1 MENYEFERG
10 ALMKRTFG
18 KILSF
23 ALVLAMVL
31 SMVPA
36 VLAASATDTSAYLA
50 PGSNETFTYSYTGT
64 TGSAPNMAELFWVSS
79 KEDVATVTNSKA
91 PNSSKETQTVT
102 AVSAGT
108 TTISV
113 WKNEADYKK
122 NGSNYYSGSALKTW
136 TVTVTEWKVTL
147 SFSGSSSGWYYGS
160 GSSSTT
166 TISAGEKKTLT
177 ATVTGPQGKVANA
190 KVKFEVASGNQTM
203 LHFDSLSSTGYSS
216 TKDVTVSS
224 GYSSTATSGTAAVD
238 VYGGS
243 KGGFVTIT
251 ATIVGVDTSKNTN
264 AKATIT
270 PRVIGPESWTV
281 SLPTAQQTMTIKKND
296 YSQKL
301 TPSVVTGNSSSTVSG
316 AKFVYKFLEKRSPAV
331 ADKSEYV
338 LSDSS
343 YYMQVYDGSITP
355 YRVTSGPVKV
365 RVYVEGYV
373 NNDDPDAYPYA
384 EASIMITDSTANGV
398 SIDYKNE
405 STKFK
410 MNNGTYVL
418 ACKDTNNGTDVVFTD
433 GTEIVTA
440 LTLKAT
446 VDSTNATADAKRVTW
461 TTNAP
466 EVARFG
472 VNNSYTGDEATLT
485 TTGAG
490 SVTVTAEVDGKKAT
504 MTFTVWLAREY
515 DKIVTK
521 PDIPTAIS
529 SREDAFNSFSQQLV
543 TVHLSRTDGTVSL
556 PMKNVQFMDSSTI
569 QLKGWIDGF
578 DTLNRVAYFPKTSGA
593 DVIESG
599 TATVSDIMIINQ
611 PQDATYKLN
620 ATVGTLSVT
629 ASITGTNKTLK
640 TFTWYDNN
648 NKAVKTESVY
658 STSGTAVATRTS
670 TLNLSDFITSAGSYG
685 FYCVISGGNT
695 GNNTSTST
703 INTRTAMITIGGDYN
718 VKITPSASSVK
729 PGDTVTLNAVPQQYN
744 PARKTYTDV
753 TGKTYTVSWTVTEGS
768 DVVTLNSRTGSSVT
782 LTAKSGGTATIT
794 AETTIDGNKYT
805 GTQKITVT
813 VPAAEDVRLT
823 LEEDATYV
831 MLDGGKL
838 SDAVKK
844 ATSTTPSTFSFTL
857 PTTGTIYSSSSLSSS
872 ISAGNKYSA
881 SDVSRM
887 AFKPSRSAGSYT
899 IDYAAYGTSGQIATG
914 KLVIMT
920 NAGTVAYHISANES
934 QTMQVSDFQ
943 SVYGSGLSSVKFG
956 TASDSRGAL
965 YKGSST
971 SSGKVGSESYY
982 VSTGTTLLKNVT
994 FIAGSSTAKYSVVI
1008 PFTAYGSNGEAN
1020 GNLVIYV
1027 NDTHSV
1033 YSTGATF
1040 KSMAIADELAPE
1052 SNASSAY
1059 ITITSVVGGK
1069 LYTQYSKIN
1078 SCTALAAKDLG
1089 STRFSFSGSNSI
1101 DNLYVL
1107 PLADS
1112 KTVEVNY
1119 TINGSDKGTLTF
1131 KVVQQTASSKFT
1143 DVSGSFKWAA
1153 NSVDF
1158 MSGNGLVN
1166 GISTKN
1172 PNVFGPGQNM
1182 TRAMLVT
1189 ILYRAAGEPSVAGI
1203 TNKFTDNK
1211 QNQYYYEPVLWA
1223 SSKGIVNGAT
1233 ATTFDPDGKITRE
1246 QIAAILYRYAGSPAA
1261 SSSALNGFADQSAVS
1276 SYAVTAM
1283 QWAVGNGII
1292 TGVSTN
1298 GRTTLSAKNNATR
1311 AQVSVMLHRF
1321 LTMEQ

>member
-1 MENYEFERG
+1 
-10 ALMKRTFG
+10 MKRTFG

-36 VLAASATDTSAYLA
+36 VLAAPKAGDAQYLA
-50 PGSNETFTYSYTGT
+50 LGETANLTCTG
-64 TGSAPNMAELFWVSS
+64 AEYWVSS
-79 KEDVATVTNSKA
+79 NPS
-91 PNSSKETQTVT
+91 
-102 AVSAGT
+102 AVSVTKTATGRATITALSTTSSGWGYGT
-108 TTISV
+108 ATISAYE
-113 WKNEADYKK
+113 KESDYTSTNYADRHD
-122 NGSNYYSGSALKTW
+122 ARMTW
-136 TVTVTEWKVTL
+136 SVTVSEWKVTL
-147 SFSGSSSGWYYGS
+147 SFSGSSSGWNYGY

-190 KVKFEVASGNQTM
+190 KVKFEVAASNKDM

-264 AKATIT
+264 ATTTIT

-281 SLPTAQQTMTIKKND
+281 SLPTAQQSMTIKRTD

-301 TPSVVTGNSSSTVSG
+301 TPSVVTGSGSAAVSG
-316 AKFVYKFLEKRSPAV
+316 AKFVYRFVNGDKLENTSK
-331 ADKSEYV
+331 
-338 LSDSS
+338 
-343 YYMQVYDGSITP
+343 YMQVYTDGSITP
-355 YRVTSGPVKV
+355 YQVTEGPVRV
-365 RVYVEGYV
+365 RAYVEGYV
-373 NNDDPDAYPYA
+373 DNNNPGAYPYA
-384 EASIMITDSTANGV
+384 EASIMITDSTANGL
-398 SIDYKNE
+398 SIDYEQEN
-405 STKFK
+405 TKFK

-418 ACKDTNNGTDVVFTD
+418 AYKDTNNGYDVDFTD
-433 GTEIVTA
+433 GTSIVTKFS
-440 LTLKAT
+440 LKAT
-446 VDSTNATADAKRVTW
+446 VDSTNAAADAKRVTW
-461 TTNAP
+461 TTNDP
-466 EVARFG
+466 SVARFG
-472 VNNSYTGDEATLT
+472 TNNSYTGDVATLT

-504 MTFTVWLAREY
+504 MTFTVWQAREY
-515 DKIVTK
+515 DQIVTK

-529 SREDAFNSFSQQLV
+529 NREDAFNAFSQQYV

-556 PMKNVQFMDSSTI
+556 PMKDVQFVNSSTI
-569 QLKGWIDGF
+569 QLKGTIDGF
-578 DTLNRVAYFPKTSGA
+578 DTLNRIAYFPKSGVS

-599 TATVSDIMIINQ
+599 KATLSDIMIINQ

-629 ASITGTNKTLK
+629 ASTQSNKKLTS
-640 TFTWYDNN
+640 FTWYDNN
-648 NKAVKTESVY
+648 DKAVKAETVSNKV
-658 STSGTAVATRTS
+658 THTS
-670 TLNLSDFITSAGSYG
+670 TLNLSDFVTSAGTYG
-685 FYCVISGGNT
+685 FYCVINGSGN
-695 GNNTSTST
+695 ST
-703 INTRTAMITIGGDYN
+703 IKTRTAIITIGGDYN

-813 VPAAEDVRLT
+813 VPTAEDVQLM
-823 LEEDATYV
+823 LEEDASYV

-1027 NDTHSV
+1027 NDTHPV

-1158 MSGNGLVN
+1158 MYGNGLVN

>member
-1 MENYEFERG
+1 
-10 ALMKRTFG
+10 MKRTFG

-36 VLAASATDTSAYLA
+36 VLAAPKAGDAQYLA
-50 PGSNETFTYSYTGT
+50 LGDTANLECSGATY
-64 TGSAPNMAELFWVSS
+64 WVSS
-79 KEDVATVTNSKA
+79 NASAVSVAANTKNKSKATITALATTSSGWGYGTVTISA
-91 PNSSKETQTVT
+91 YEKEKDYTST
-102 AVSAGT
+102 
-108 TTISV
+108 
-113 WKNEADYKK
+113 NYADKHD
-122 NGSNYYSGSALKTW
+122 ALMTW
-136 TVTVTEWKVTL
+136 SVTVSEWKVTL
-147 SFSGSSSGWYYGS
+147 SFSGSNSYYGS
-160 GSSSTT
+160 TSTD
-166 TISAGEKKTLT
+166 IPAGQYKTLT
-177 ATVTGPQGKVANA
+177 ATVTGPQGKVKDAQ
-190 KVKFEVASGNQTM
+190 VKFSVAAADKDM
-203 LHFDSLSSTGYSS
+203 IHFDDLSSANTDIV
-216 TKDVTVSS
+216 KDVTVSGS
-224 GYSSTATSGTAAVD
+224 NSSTATSGTTSVKLYGGNKGGYVTVTAKIIYNDAAVNAEN
-238 VYGGS
+238 
-243 KGGFVTIT
+243 KNAT
-251 ATIVGVDTSKNTN
+251 ATVRPYV
-264 AKATIT
+264 
-270 PRVIGPESWTV
+270 VGPEGWTV
-281 SLPTAQQTMTIKKND
+281 SLPDSQLAVTLKKGRNTNV
-296 YSQKL
+296 L
-301 TPSVVTGNSSSTVSG
+301 TPTLKTSSNSSAVSG
-316 AKFVYKFLEKRSPAV
+316 TEFVYKFANNADASKMQIEAV
-331 ADKSEYV
+331 TYNNAASAN
-338 LSDSS
+338 
-343 YYMQVYDGSITP
+343 ITA
-355 YRVTSGPVKV
+355 YSTCANVKV
-365 RVYVEGYV
+365 LVYVKGYETA
-373 NNDDPDAYPYA
+373 DSPHA
-384 EASIMITDSTANGV
+384 ETMITVTDSTITSLQIG
-398 SIDYKNE
+398 YKN
-405 STKFK
+405 STTANKIAD
-410 MNNGTYVL
+410 GSYVL
-418 ACKDTNNGTDVVFTD
+418 GYKDSTDKD
-433 GTEIVTA
+433 GVNLSDGRRIVTSPVLA
-440 LTLKAT
+440 AT
-446 VDSTNATADAKRVTW
+446 VTSSKSGNEADDAKRVVW
-461 TTNAP
+461 T
-466 EVARFG
+466 
-472 VNNSYTGDEATLT
+472 VNNPSVATFADGSTETTASEVTLKTMGAGTVKITAKGDDKTAEMTLT
-485 TTGAG
+485 
-490 SVTVTAEVDGKKAT
+490 
-504 MTFTVWLAREY
+504 VWQAREY
-515 DKIVTK
+515 DNILTK
-521 PDIPTAIS
+521 PDIPSAVSDAKQAITKFCEQYAS
-529 SREDAFNSFSQQLV
+529 VEL
-543 TVHLSRTDGTVSL
+543 
-556 PMKNVQFMDSSTI
+556 KNVYNGRASLKIQESTVQFESNTSTAI
-569 QLKGWIDGF
+569 QLKGTLDAF
-578 DTLNRVAYFPKTSGA
+578 DTINKIAYFPATKGG
-593 DVIESG
+593 DVITSS
-599 TATVSDIMIINQ
+599 TASVSSIMLIEE

-620 ATVGTLSVT
+620 AAVGTLTVK
-629 ASITGTNKTLK
+629 ASIIGADKMLK

-648 NKAVKTESVY
+648 NKVVDTLTVNNDPNKKTTV
-658 STSGTAVATRTS
+658 TS
-670 TLNLSDFITSAGSYG
+670 TLNLADFVTSAGTYG
-685 FYCVISGGNT
+685 FKCVVTGGT
-695 GNNTSTST
+695 DRVTET
-703 INTRTAMITIGGDYN
+703 IETRTAIITIGGDYN

-823 LEEDATYV
+823 LEEDASYV

-943 SVYGSGLSSVKFG
+943 SVYGSGLSYVRFG

-1033 YSTGATF
+1033 TSTGATF

-1078 SCTALAAKDLG
+1078 SCTALAAKDFG

-1158 MSGNGLVN
+1158 MYNNGLVN

-1189 ILYRAAGEPSVAGI
+1189 ILYRAEGEPSVAGI

>member
-1 MENYEFERG
+1 
-10 ALMKRTFG
+10 MKRTFG

-36 VLAASATDTSAYLA
+36 VLAATTTGNPQYLA
-50 PGSNETFTYSYTGT
+50 LGDT
-64 TGSAPNMAELFWVSS
+64 AELTCAGAKYWVSS
-79 KEDVATVTNSKA
+79 NPD
-91 PNSSKETQTVT
+91 
-102 AVSAGT
+102 AVSVAMTKTGKATITALATTSSGWGYGT
-108 TTISV
+108 ATISAYEKESDYTSTNYAD
-113 WKNEADYKK
+113 KND
-122 NGSNYYSGSALKTW
+122 ALMTW
-136 TVTVTEWKVTL
+136 RVTVSEWKVTL
-147 SFSGSSSGWYYGS
+147 SFSGSSSGWNYGY

-190 KVKFEVASGNQTM
+190 KVKFEVAASNKDM

-264 AKATIT
+264 ATTTIT

-281 SLPTAQQTMTIKKND
+281 SLPTAQQTMTIKKTD

-301 TPSVVTGNSSSTVSG
+301 TPSVVTGSSSSTVSG
-316 AKFVYKFLEKRSPAV
+316 AKFVYKFLEKKDSAV
-331 ADKSEYV
+331 PGKSEYV

-343 YYMQVYDGSITP
+343 NYMQVYTDGSITP

-398 SIDYKNE
+398 SIDYKTE
-405 STKFK
+405 DTKFK

-418 ACKDTNNGTDVVFTD
+418 AYKDTNNNEGYAFNDADHTR
-433 GTEIVTA
+433 IVTA
-440 LTLKAT
+440 LELKAT
-446 VDSTNATADAKRVTW
+446 VNSTNAAADAKRVTW

-472 VNNSYTGDEATLT
+472 TNNSYTGDEATLT

-504 MTFTVWLAREY
+504 MNFVVWQAREY
-515 DKIVTK
+515 DQIVTK

-529 SREDAFNSFSQQLV
+529 SREDAFNAFSEQYV
-543 TVHLSRTDGTVSL
+543 TVHLSRTDGSVSL
-556 PMKNVQFMDSSTI
+556 PMKDVQFVNSSTI
-569 QLKGWIDGF
+569 QLKGLINGF
-578 DTLNRVAYFPKTSGA
+578 DKLNRIAYFPKS
-593 DVIESG
+593 
-599 TATVSDIMIINQ
+599 TVSDVITSREAKLSNIMIINQ

-629 ASITGTNKTLK
+629 ASIQNNKKLTS
-640 TFTWYDNN
+640 FTWYDNN
-648 NKAVKTESVY
+648 DKAVKTETVSDKV
-658 STSGTAVATRTS
+658 THTS
-670 TLNLSDFITSAGSYG
+670 TLNLSDFVTSAGTYG
-685 FYCVISGGNT
+685 FYCVINGSD
-695 GNNTSTST
+695 SST
-703 INTRTAMITIGGDYN
+703 IKTRTAIITIGGDYN

-813 VPAAEDVRLT
+813 VPTAEDVRLM

-943 SVYGSGLSSVKFG
+943 SVYGSGLSYVRFG

-1059 ITITSVVGGK
+1059 ITITRVVGGK

-1131 KVVQQTASSKFT
+1131 KVVQQTASSRFT

-1203 TNKFTDNK
+1203 TNKFTDNR

-1261 SSSALNGFADQSAVS
+1261 SSSALNGFADRSAVS

>member
-1 MENYEFERG
+1 
-10 ALMKRTFG
+10 MKRTFG

-36 VLAASATDTSAYLA
+36 VLAAPATTTGNPQYLA
-50 PGSNETFTYSYTGT
+50 LGDT
-64 TGSAPNMAELFWVSS
+64 AELTCAGAKYWVSS
-79 KEDVATVTNSKA
+79 NPD
-91 PNSSKETQTVT
+91 
-102 AVSAGT
+102 AVSVAMTKTGKATITALAT
-108 TTISV
+108 TSSGWGYSTATISAYE
-113 WKNEADYKK
+113 KESDYTSTNYADRHD
-122 NGSNYYSGSALKTW
+122 ARMTW
-136 TVTVTEWKVTL
+136 SVTVSEWKVTL
-147 SFSGSSSGWYYGS
+147 SFSGSSSGWNYGY

-190 KVKFEVASGNQTM
+190 KVKFEVAASNKDM
-203 LHFDSLSSTGYSS
+203 IHFDSLSSTGYSS

-264 AKATIT
+264 ATTTIT

-281 SLPTAQQTMTIKKND
+281 SLPTAQQSMTIKRTD

-301 TPSVVTGNSSSTVSG
+301 TPSVVTGSGSAAVSG
-316 AKFVYKFLEKRSPAV
+316 AKFVYRFVNGDKLENTSK
-331 ADKSEYV
+331 
-338 LSDSS
+338 
-343 YYMQVYDGSITP
+343 YMQVYTDGSITP
-355 YRVTSGPVKV
+355 YQVTEGPVRV
-365 RVYVEGYV
+365 RAYVEGYV
-373 NNDDPDAYPYA
+373 DNNNPGAYPYA
-384 EASIMITDSTANGV
+384 EASIMITDSTANGL
-398 SIDYKNE
+398 SIDYEQEN
-405 STKFK
+405 TKFK

-418 ACKDTNNGTDVVFTD
+418 AYKDTNNGYDVDFTD
-433 GTEIVTA
+433 GTSIVTKFS
-440 LTLKAT
+440 LKAT
-446 VDSTNATADAKRVTW
+446 VDSTNAAADAKRVTW
-461 TTNAP
+461 TTNDP
-466 EVARFG
+466 SVARFG
-472 VNNSYTGDEATLT
+472 TNNSYTGDVATLT

-504 MTFTVWLAREY
+504 MTFTVWQAREY
-515 DKIVTK
+515 DQIVTK

-529 SREDAFNSFSQQLV
+529 NREDAFNAFSQQYV

-556 PMKNVQFMDSSTI
+556 PMKDVQFVNSSTI
-569 QLKGWIDGF
+569 QLKGTIDGF
-578 DTLNRVAYFPKTSGA
+578 DTLNRIAYFPKSGVS

-599 TATVSDIMIINQ
+599 KATLSDIMIINQ

-629 ASITGTNKTLK
+629 ASTQSNKKLTS
-640 TFTWYDNN
+640 FTWYDNN
-648 NKAVKTESVY
+648 DKAVKAETVSNKV
-658 STSGTAVATRTS
+658 THTS
-670 TLNLSDFITSAGSYG
+670 TLNLSDFVTSAGTYG
-685 FYCVISGGNT
+685 FYCVINGSGN
-695 GNNTSTST
+695 ST
-703 INTRTAMITIGGDYN
+703 IKTRTAIITIGGDYN

-813 VPAAEDVRLT
+813 VPAAEDVRLM
-823 LEEDATYV
+823 LEEDASYV

-943 SVYGSGLSSVKFG
+943 SVYGSGLSYVRFG

-1158 MSGNGLVN
+1158 MYGNGLVN

-1321 LTMEQ
+1321 LTMER

>member
-36 VLAASATDTSAYLA
+36 VLAAPAVGGALYLA
-50 PGSNETFTYSYTGT
+50 PGETKPLECKDVGGKTATYWRSSNDNAVRVAGGSDGTATITAVASSSSYYGYSATI
-64 TGSAPNMAELFWVSS
+64 SAYENASNVNSS
-79 KEDVATVTNSKA
+79 SYKEALMTWEVTVTN
-91 PNSSKETQTVT
+91 
-102 AVSAGT
+102 
-108 TTISV
+108 
-113 WKNEADYKK
+113 
-122 NGSNYYSGSALKTW
+122 W
-136 TVTVTEWKVTL
+136 TLTL
-147 SFSGSSSGWYYGS
+147 
-160 GSSSTT
+160 STT
-166 TISAGEKKTLT
+166 T
-177 ATVTGPQGKVANA
+177 
-190 KVKFEVASGNQTM
+190 SGSY
-203 LHFDSLSSTGYSS
+203 DYGYGSSTS
-216 TKDVTVSS
+216 
-224 GYSSTATSGTAAVD
+224 AALE
-238 VYGGS
+238 
-243 KGGFVTIT
+243 
-251 ATIVGVDTSKNTN
+251 
-264 AKATIT
+264 
-270 PRVIGPESWTV
+270 P
-281 SLPTAQQTMTIKKND
+281 
-296 YSQKL
+296 
-301 TPSVVTGNSSSTVSG
+301 G
-316 AKFVYKFLEKRSPAV
+316 AS
-331 ADKSEYV
+331 
-338 LSDSS
+338 
-343 YYMQVYDGSITP
+343 
-355 YRVTSGPVKV
+355 
-365 RVYVEGYV
+365 
-373 NNDDPDAYPYA
+373 
-384 EASIMITDSTANGV
+384 
-398 SIDYKNE
+398 
-405 STKFK
+405 
-410 MNNGTYVL
+410 
-418 ACKDTNNGTDVVFTD
+418 
-433 GTEIVTA
+433 

-446 VDSTNATADAKRVTW
+446 VTGPKGRADDVIVGFASQYKSIATVGGAE
-461 TTNAP
+461 TTI
-466 EVARFG
+466 G
-472 VNNSYTGDEATLT
+472 SYYVNNSGNGESTVSVAAAGGNGPSVITAYLLKKTPNHSGNENANFTVEGAASQKTYYDYVTDASGNPITKTFTVTVGGQAGYDLTLPDAQQNMTIVYNATPTKLTPALKRYGQSVSNKTFVYTSSDTATLIVGSDGTLYPQSRTGTATVTVTVKGMTNTLSVTSNVTIVPTKASGLTIDVANAT
-485 TTGAG
+485 TKRELDKGNLFFGVMDTTKDENNKAITVPPEMLTSIQLTATVDSDNASDANRVQWSIPTASKGYISFSGNKTTATGA
-490 SVTVTAEVDGKKAT
+490 SVTVNMLKAGEKITVNASIDGSKEASYTFDIWQGVGYENAKAPAIAGPISSIIDTIKNLKERDIEVTLSQSKNTMYLPVKDVTPKASGSGYQFEIEVDGKYASDK
-504 MTFTVWLAREY
+504 TFY
-515 DKIVTK
+515 YPINGNPKVTTT
-521 PDIPTAIS
+521 PAVSISAITIEDQPES
-529 SREDAFNSFSQQLV
+529 SV
-543 TVHLSRTDGTVSL
+543 
-556 PMKNVQFMDSSTI
+556 
-569 QLKGWIDGF
+569 
-578 DTLNRVAYFPKTSGA
+578 
-593 DVIESG
+593 
-599 TATVSDIMIINQ
+599 
-611 PQDATYKLN
+611 TYKLDGTSVKL
-620 ATVGTLSVT
+620 TVSAYTSDT
-629 ASITGTNKTLK
+629 TNLLK
-640 TFTWYDNN
+640 QFIWYDGQGR
-648 NKAVKTESVY
+648 AVKNESLIQSEKDKGKSYGISTLDLSEVITAPGSY
-658 STSGTAVATRTS
+658 SFYCKVIAKNDAYVISNISSVSVGGEYYVQINLNNSGT
-670 TLNLSDFITSAGSYG
+670 I
-685 FYCVISGGNT
+685 
-695 GNNTSTST
+695 
-703 INTRTAMITIGGDYN
+703 
-718 VKITPSASSVK
+718 K
-729 PGDTVTLNAVPQQYN
+729 PGDVVTATATPQQYN
-744 PARKTYTDV
+744 PLTKKYVAV
-753 TGKTYTVSWTVTEGS
+753 TGKNPTISWSSSDTAIAKVDATGTSVKVTA
-768 DVVTLNSRTGSSVT
+768 V
-782 LTAKSGGTATIT
+782 SGGTAKLT
-794 AETTIDGNKYT
+794 AKTTIDGKDYT
-805 GTQKITVT
+805 GTKDITVT

-1158 MSGNGLVN
+1158 MYGNGLVN

>member
-1 MENYEFERG
+1 
-10 ALMKRTFG
+10 MKRTFG

-36 VLAASATDTSAYLA
+36 VLAAPATTTGNPQYLA
-50 PGSNETFTYSYTGT
+50 LGDT
-64 TGSAPNMAELFWVSS
+64 AELTCAGAKYWVSS
-79 KEDVATVTNSKA
+79 NPD
-91 PNSSKETQTVT
+91 
-102 AVSAGT
+102 AVSVAMTKNGEATITALATTSSGWGYGT
-108 TTISV
+108 ATISAYE
-113 WKNEADYKK
+113 KESDYTSTNYADRHD
-122 NGSNYYSGSALKTW
+122 ARMTW
-136 TVTVTEWKVTL
+136 SVTVSEWKVTL
-147 SFSGSSSGWYYGS
+147 SLSGSNSYYGS
-160 GSSSTT
+160 TSTD
-166 TISAGEKKTLT
+166 IPAGQYKTLT
-177 ATVTGPQGKVANA
+177 ATVTGPQGKVKDAQ
-190 KVKFEVASGNQTM
+190 VKFSVAAADTDM
-203 LHFDSLSSTGYSS
+203 IHFDELSRTGADIV
-216 TKDVTVSS
+216 KDVTVSGS
-224 GYSSTATSGTAAVD
+224 NSSTATSGTTSVKLYGGNKGGYVTVTAKIIYNNAAVNE
-238 VYGGS
+238 
-243 KGGFVTIT
+243 KNENAT
-251 ATIVGVDTSKNTN
+251 ATVRPYV
-264 AKATIT
+264 
-270 PRVIGPESWTV
+270 VGPEGWTV
-281 SLPTAQQTMTIKKND
+281 SLPDSQLAVTLKKGRNTNV
-296 YSQKL
+296 L
-301 TPSVVTGNSSSTVSG
+301 TPTLKTSSNSSAVSG
-316 AKFVYKFLEKRSPAV
+316 TEFVYKFANS
-331 ADKSEYV
+331 ADASK
-338 LSDSS
+338 
-343 YYMQVYDGSITP
+343 MQIEAATYNNAASANITA
-355 YRVTSGPVKV
+355 YSTCANVKV
-365 RVYVEGYV
+365 LVYVKGYETA
-373 NNDDPDAYPYA
+373 DSPHA
-384 EASIMITDSTANGV
+384 ETMITVTDSTISSLQIG
-398 SIDYKNE
+398 YKN
-405 STKFK
+405 STTANKIAD
-410 MNNGTYVL
+410 GSYVL
-418 ACKDTNNGTDVVFTD
+418 GYKDSTDKTGVDLSD
-433 GTEIVTA
+433 GRRIVTSPVLA
-440 LTLKAT
+440 ATVTSSKSGNEAVDAARVVWTINNPSVATFADGSTETTASEVTLK
-446 VDSTNATADAKRVTW
+446 
-461 TTNAP
+461 
-466 EVARFG
+466 
-472 VNNSYTGDEATLT
+472 

-490 SVTVTAEVDGKKAT
+490 TVKITAKGDDKTAE
-504 MTFTVWLAREY
+504 MTLTVWQAREY
-515 DKIVTK
+515 DNILTK
-521 PDIPTAIS
+521 PDIPSAVSDAKQAITKFCEQYAS
-529 SREDAFNSFSQQLV
+529 VKL
-543 TVHLSRTDGTVSL
+543 
-556 PMKNVQFMDSSTI
+556 KNVYNGRASLKIQESTVQFVSNTSSAI
-569 QLKGWIDGF
+569 QLKGTLDAF
-578 DTLNRVAYFPKTSGA
+578 DTINKIAYFPATSRG
-593 DVIESG
+593 DVITSS
-599 TATVSDIMIINQ
+599 TASVSSIMLIEE

-620 ATVGTLSVT
+620 AAVGTLTVK
-629 ASITGTNKTLK
+629 ASIIGTGKTLK

-648 NKAVKTESVY
+648 NKVVDTQTVTNSA
-658 STSGTAVATRTS
+658 STYTS
-670 TLNLSDFITSAGSYG
+670 TLNLADFVTSAGTYG
-685 FYCVISGGNT
+685 FKCVVTGGTNS
-695 GNNTSTST
+695 STTDT
-703 INTRTAMITIGGDYN
+703 IETRTAIITIGGDYN

-729 PGDTVTLNAVPQQYN
+729 PGNTVTLNAVPQQYN

-813 VPAAEDVRLT
+813 VPAAEDVRLM

-1027 NDTHSV
+1027 NDTHPV

-1158 MSGNGLVN
+1158 MYGNGLVN

>member
-1 MENYEFERG
+1 
-10 ALMKRTFG
+10 MKRTFG

-23 ALVLAMVL
+23 ALVLAMLL

-36 VLAASATDTSAYLA
+36 VLAATTTGNPQYLA
-50 PGSNETFTYSYTGT
+50 LGDT
-64 TGSAPNMAELFWVSS
+64 AELTCTGAKYWVSS
-79 KEDVATVTNSKA
+79 NPS
-91 PNSSKETQTVT
+91 
-102 AVSAGT
+102 AVSVTKTATGRATITALSTTSSGWGYGT
-108 TTISV
+108 ATISAYE
-113 WKNEADYKK
+113 KKIDDTSTNYADRRD
-122 NGSNYYSGSALKTW
+122 ALMTW
-136 TVTVTEWKVTL
+136 SVTVSEWKVTL
-147 SFSGSSSGWYYGS
+147 SFSGSSSGWNYGY

-190 KVKFEVASGNQTM
+190 KVKFEVAASNKDM

-264 AKATIT
+264 ATTTIT

-281 SLPTAQQTMTIKKND
+281 SLPTAQQSMTIKRTD

-301 TPSVVTGNSSSTVSG
+301 TPSVVTGSGSSAVSG
-316 AKFVYKFLEKRSPAV
+316 AKFVYRFV
-331 ADKSEYV
+331 KSENE
-338 LSDSS
+338 LENTSK
-343 YYMQVYDGSITP
+343 YMQVYTDGSITP
-355 YRVTSGPVKV
+355 YQVTTEGPVRV
-365 RVYVEGYV
+365 RAYVEGYV
-373 NNDDPDAYPYA
+373 DNNNPEAYPYA
-384 EASIMITDSTANGV
+384 EAAIMITDSTANGV
-398 SIDYKNE
+398 SIDYKTE
-405 STKFK
+405 ETKFK

-418 ACKDTNNGTDVVFTD
+418 AYKDTNNNEGYAFNDADQTR
-433 GTEIVTA
+433 IVTA
-440 LTLKAT
+440 LELKAT
-446 VDSTNATADAKRVTW
+446 VDSTSAAADAKRVTW
-461 TTNAP
+461 TTNDP
-466 EVARFG
+466 SVARFG
-472 VNNSYTGDEATLT
+472 TNNSYTGDEAILT

-504 MTFTVWLAREY
+504 MNFVVWQAREY
-515 DKIVTK
+515 DEIVTK

-529 SREDAFNSFSQQLV
+529 SREDAFNAFSEQYV

-556 PMKNVQFMDSSTI
+556 PMKDVQFVDSSKI
-569 QLKGWIDGF
+569 QLKGWINGF
-578 DTLNRVAYFPKTSGA
+578 DKLNRIAYFPKSGVS
-593 DVIESG
+593 DVITSREAKLSN
-599 TATVSDIMIINQ
+599 IMIINQ

-629 ASITGTNKTLK
+629 ASIQNNKKLTS
-640 TFTWYDNN
+640 FTWYDNN
-648 NKAVKTESVY
+648 DKAVKTETVSDKV
-658 STSGTAVATRTS
+658 THTS
-670 TLNLSDFITSAGSYG
+670 TLNLSDFVTSAGTYG
-685 FYCVISGGNT
+685 FYCVINGSD
-695 GNNTSTST
+695 SST
-703 INTRTAMITIGGDYN
+703 IKTRTAIITIGGDYN

-753 TGKTYTVSWTVTEGS
+753 TGKTYTVSWTVTEGG
-768 DVVTLNSRTGSSVT
+768 DVVALNSRTGSSVT
-782 LTAKSGGTATIT
+782 LIAKSGGTATIT

-813 VPAAEDVRLT
+813 VPAAQDVQLM

-838 SDAVKK
+838 SDAVRK

-943 SVYGSGLSSVKFG
+943 SVYGSGLSYVRFG

-994 FIAGSSTAKYSVVI
+994 FVAGSSTAKYSVVI

-1059 ITITSVVGGK
+1059 ITITRVVGGK

-1158 MSGNGLVN
+1158 MYGNGLVN

>member
-1 MENYEFERG
+1 
-10 ALMKRTFG
+10 MKRTFG

-31 SMVPA
+31 SMVPT
-36 VLAASATDTSAYLA
+36 VLAATTTGNPQYLA
-50 PGSNETFTYSYTGT
+50 LGDT
-64 TGSAPNMAELFWVSS
+64 AELTCAGAKYWVSS
-79 KEDVATVTNSKA
+79 NPS
-91 PNSSKETQTVT
+91 
-102 AVSAGT
+102 AVSVKAESKNK
-108 TTISV
+108 TTITALATTSSG
-113 WKNEADYKK
+113 WGYSTATISAYGKKIDDTSTNYADRRD
-122 NGSNYYSGSALKTW
+122 ALMTW
-136 TVTVTEWKVTL
+136 SVTVSEWKVTL
-147 SFSGSSSGWYYGS
+147 SFSGSSSGWNYGY

-190 KVKFEVASGNQTM
+190 KVKFEVAASNKDM

-264 AKATIT
+264 ATTTIT

-281 SLPTAQQTMTIKKND
+281 SLPTAQQTMTIKRTD

-301 TPSVVTGNSSSTVSG
+301 TPSVVTGSGSSAVSG
-316 AKFVYKFLEKRSPAV
+316 AKFVYRFV
-331 ADKSEYV
+331 KSENE
-338 LSDSS
+338 LENTSK
-343 YYMQVYDGSITP
+343 YMQVYTDGSITP
-355 YRVTSGPVKV
+355 YQVTTEGPVRV

-384 EASIMITDSTANGV
+384 EASIMITDSTANGL
-398 SIDYKNE
+398 SIDYEQEN
-405 STKFK
+405 TKFK

-418 ACKDTNNGTDVVFTD
+418 AYKDTNNGYDVDFTD
-433 GTEIVTA
+433 GTSIVTKFR
-440 LTLKAT
+440 LKAT
-446 VDSTNATADAKRVTW
+446 VDSTNAAADAKRVTW
-461 TTNAP
+461 TTNDP
-466 EVARFG
+466 RVARFG
-472 VNNSYTGDEATLT
+472 TNNSYTGDVATLT

-504 MTFTVWLAREY
+504 MNFVVWQAREY

-529 SREDAFNSFSQQLV
+529 NREDAFNAFSQQYV

-556 PMKNVQFMDSSTI
+556 PMKDVQFVNSSTI
-569 QLKGWIDGF
+569 QLKGTIDGF
-578 DTLNRVAYFPKTSGA
+578 DTLNRIAYFPKSGVS
-593 DVIESG
+593 DVIQSG
-599 TATVSDIMIINQ
+599 KAELSDIMIINQ

-629 ASITGTNKTLK
+629 ASTQSNKKLTS
-640 TFTWYDNN
+640 FTWYDNN
-648 NKAVKTESVY
+648 DKAVKAETVSNKV
-658 STSGTAVATRTS
+658 THTS
-670 TLNLSDFITSAGSYG
+670 TLNLSDFVTSAGTYG
-685 FYCVISGGNT
+685 FYCVINGSGN
-695 GNNTSTST
+695 ST
-703 INTRTAMITIGGDYN
+703 IKTRTAIITIGGDYN

-753 TGKTYTVSWTVTEGS
+753 TGKTYTVSWTVTEGG
-768 DVVTLNSRTGSSVT
+768 DVVALNSRTGSSVT

-813 VPAAEDVRLT
+813 VPAAEDVRLM

-943 SVYGSGLSSVKFG
+943 SVYGSGLSYVRFG

-1059 ITITSVVGGK
+1059 ITITRVTGGK

-1158 MSGNGLVN
+1158 MYGNGLVN

-1261 SSSALNGFADQSAVS
+1261 SSSALNGFTDQSAVS

>member
-1 MENYEFERG
+1 
-10 ALMKRTFG
+10 MKRTFG

-36 VLAASATDTSAYLA
+36 VLAAPKVGDAQYLALGETANLTCTGAKFWISSNPSAVSVTKTATGRATITALSTTSSGWGYGTATISAYEKE
-50 PGSNETFTYSYTGT
+50 SDYT
-64 TGSAPNMAELFWVSS
+64 S
-79 KEDVATVTNSKA
+79 TNY
-91 PNSSKETQTVT
+91 
-102 AVSAGT
+102 
-108 TTISV
+108 
-113 WKNEADYKK
+113 ADKHD
-122 NGSNYYSGSALKTW
+122 ALMTW
-136 TVTVTEWKVTL
+136 SVTVSEWKVTL
-147 SFSGSSSGWYYGS
+147 SFSGSSSGWNYGY

-190 KVKFEVASGNQTM
+190 KVKFEVAASNKDM

-264 AKATIT
+264 ATTTIT

-281 SLPTAQQTMTIKKND
+281 SLPTAQQSMTIKRTD

-301 TPSVVTGNSSSTVSG
+301 TPSVVTGSSSSAVSG
-316 AKFVYKFLEKRSPAV
+316 AKFVYRFVKSDGKLENTSV
-331 ADKSEYV
+331 
-338 LSDSS
+338 
-343 YYMQVYDGSITP
+343 YMQVYTDGSITP
-355 YRVTSGPVKV
+355 YQVTTEGPVRV
-365 RVYVEGYV
+365 RAYVEGYV
-373 NNDDPDAYPYA
+373 DNNNPEAYPYA
-384 EASIMITDSTANGV
+384 EAAIMITDSTANGL
-398 SIDYKNE
+398 SIDYEQEN
-405 STKFK
+405 TKFK

-418 ACKDTNNGTDVVFTD
+418 AYKDTNNGYDVDFTD
-433 GTEIVTA
+433 GTSIVTKFS
-440 LTLKAT
+440 LKAT
-446 VDSTNATADAKRVTW
+446 VDSTNAAADAKRVTW
-461 TTNAP
+461 TTNDP
-466 EVARFG
+466 SVARFG
-472 VNNSYTGDEATLT
+472 TNNSYTGDVATLT

-504 MTFTVWLAREY
+504 MTFYVWLAREY

-556 PMKNVQFMDSSTI
+556 PMKNVQFMDSSTL

-813 VPAAEDVRLT
+813 VPAAEDVRLM
-823 LEEDATYV
+823 LEEDASYV

-838 SDAVKK
+838 SDAVRK

-943 SVYGSGLSSVKFG
+943 SVYGSGLSYVRFG

-1040 KSMAIADELAPE
+1040 KSMAIANELAPE
-1052 SNASSAY
+1052 SGASSAY
-1059 ITITSVVGGK
+1059 ITITRVTGGK

-1158 MSGNGLVN
+1158 MYGNGLVN

>member
-1 MENYEFERG
+1 
-10 ALMKRTFG
+10 MKRTFG

-23 ALVLAMVL
+23 ALVLAMLL

-64 TGSAPNMAELFWVSS
+64 AGSEPNMAELFWVSS
-79 KEDVATVTNSKA
+79 RTDVATVTNNA
-91 PNSSKETQTVT
+91 ATNSSKETQTVK
-102 AVSAGT
+102 AVAAGS

-122 NGSNYYSGSALKTW
+122 NGSNYYSSSALKTW
-136 TVTVTEWKVTL
+136 TVTVTEWTVKL
-147 SFSGSSSGWYYGS
+147 SFSGSSSGWNYGY

-190 KVKFEVASGNQTM
+190 QVEFKIASSEM
-203 LHFDSLSSTGYSS
+203 LHFDSLSSTSTSS
-216 TKDVTVSS
+216 TKPVTVSS
-224 GYSSTATSGTAAVD
+224 GYGYSSTATSGTAAVD

-251 ATIVGVDTSKNTN
+251 ATIKNVDTSKNTN
-264 AKATIT
+264 ATTTIT

-281 SLPTAQQTMTIKKND
+281 SLPTAQQTMTIKRTD

-301 TPSVVTGNSSSTVSG
+301 TPSVVTGSSSSAVSG
-316 AKFVYKFLEKRSPAV
+316 AKFVYRFVKSDGKLENT
-331 ADKSEYV
+331 SE
-338 LSDSS
+338 
-343 YYMQVYDGSITP
+343 YMQVYTDGSITP
-355 YRVTSGPVKV
+355 YKVTSGPVKV
-365 RVYVEGYV
+365 RAYVEGYV
-373 NNDDPDAYPYA
+373 DNDKPDAYPYA
-384 EASIMITDSTANGV
+384 EASIMITDSTANGL
-398 SIDYKNE
+398 SIDYEQEN
-405 STKFK
+405 TKFK

-418 ACKDTNNGTDVVFTD
+418 AYKDTNNGKDVDFKD
-433 GTEIVTA
+433 GTSIVTKFN
-440 LTLKAT
+440 LKAT
-446 VDSTNATADAKRVTW
+446 VDSTNAAADAKRVTW
-461 TTNAP
+461 TTNDP
-466 EVARFG
+466 SVARFG
-472 VNNSYTGDEATLT
+472 TNNSYTGDVATLT

-504 MTFTVWLAREY
+504 MNFVVWQAREY

-521 PDIPTAIS
+521 PDIPTSIS
-529 SREDAFNSFSQQLV
+529 SREDAFNAFSQQYV

-556 PMKNVQFMDSSTI
+556 PMKDVQFVDSSKI

-578 DTLNRVAYFPKTSGA
+578 DTFNRIAYFPNPDAKADNKTDSL
-593 DVIESG
+593 DVITSDN
-599 TATVSDIMIINQ
+599 TATLSDIIILNQ

-620 ATVGTLSVT
+620 ATVGTLSVQ
-629 ASITGTNKTLK
+629 ASTRNSKTLS

-648 NKAVKTESVY
+648 DKAIKTESI
-658 STSGTAVATRTS
+658 TGTKYTHTS
-670 TLNLSDFITSAGSYG
+670 TLNLSDFVTSAGTYG
-685 FYCVISGGNT
+685 FYCVIKANDGS
-695 GNNTSTST
+695 SVK
-703 INTRTAMITIGGDYN
+703 TRTAIITIGGDYN

-1033 YSTGATF
+1033 SSTGATF

-1158 MSGNGLVN
+1158 MYGNGLVN

>member
-1 MENYEFERG
+1 
-10 ALMKRTFG
+10 MKRTFG

-36 VLAASATDTSAYLA
+36 VLAAPATTTGNPQYLA
-50 PGSNETFTYSYTGT
+50 LGDT
-64 TGSAPNMAELFWVSS
+64 AELTCAGAKYWVSS
-79 KEDVATVTNSKA
+79 NPD
-91 PNSSKETQTVT
+91 
-102 AVSAGT
+102 AVSVAMTKTGKATITALATTSSGWGYGT
-108 TTISV
+108 ATISAYE
-113 WKNEADYKK
+113 KESDYTSTNYADIHD
-122 NGSNYYSGSALKTW
+122 ARMTW
-136 TVTVTEWKVTL
+136 SVTVSEWKVTL
-147 SFSGSSSGWYYGS
+147 SFSGSSSGWNYGY

-190 KVKFEVASGNQTM
+190 KVKFEVAASNKDM

-264 AKATIT
+264 ATTTIT

-281 SLPTAQQTMTIKKND
+281 SLPTAQQSMTIKRTD

-301 TPSVVTGNSSSTVSG
+301 TPSVVTGSGSAAVSG
-316 AKFVYKFLEKRSPAV
+316 AKFVYRFVNGDKLENTSK
-331 ADKSEYV
+331 
-338 LSDSS
+338 
-343 YYMQVYDGSITP
+343 YMQVYTGSITP
-355 YRVTSGPVKV
+355 YQVTTEGPVRV
-365 RVYVEGYV
+365 RAYVEGYV
-373 NNDDPDAYPYA
+373 DNNNPEAYPYA
-384 EASIMITDSTANGV
+384 EAAIMITDSTANGL
-398 SIDYKNE
+398 SIDYEQEN
-405 STKFK
+405 TKFK

-418 ACKDTNNGTDVVFTD
+418 AYKDTNNGYDVDFTD
-433 GTEIVTA
+433 GTSIVTKFS
-440 LTLKAT
+440 LKAT
-446 VDSTNATADAKRVTW
+446 VDSTNAAADAKRVTW
-461 TTNAP
+461 TTNDP
-466 EVARFG
+466 SVARFG
-472 VNNSYTGDEATLT
+472 TNNSYTGDVATLT

-504 MTFTVWLAREY
+504 MTFTVWQAREY
-515 DKIVTK
+515 DQIVTK

-529 SREDAFNSFSQQLV
+529 NREDAFNAFSQQYV

-556 PMKNVQFMDSSTI
+556 PMKDVQFVNSSTI
-569 QLKGWIDGF
+569 QLKGTIDGF
-578 DTLNRVAYFPKTSGA
+578 DTLNRIAYFPKSGVS

-599 TATVSDIMIINQ
+599 KATLSDIMIINQ

-629 ASITGTNKTLK
+629 ASTQSNKKLTS
-640 TFTWYDNN
+640 FTWYDNN
-648 NKAVKTESVY
+648 DKAVKAETVSNKV
-658 STSGTAVATRTS
+658 THTS
-670 TLNLSDFITSAGSYG
+670 TLNLSDFVTSAGTYG
-685 FYCVISGGNT
+685 FYCVINGSGN
-695 GNNTSTST
+695 ST
-703 INTRTAMITIGGDYN
+703 IKTRTAIITIGGDYN

-813 VPAAEDVRLT
+813 VPAAEDVRLM

-943 SVYGSGLSSVKFG
+943 SVYGSGLSYVRFG

-1052 SNASSAY
+1052 SGASSAY
-1059 ITITSVVGGK
+1059 ITITRVTGGK

-1158 MSGNGLVN
+1158 MYGNGLVN

>member
-1 MENYEFERG
+1 
-10 ALMKRTFG
+10 MKRTFG

-36 VLAASATDTSAYLA
+36 VLAASATDTNAYLA
-50 PGSNETFTYSYTGT
+50 PGFDETFTYSYTGT
-64 TGSAPNMAELFWVSS
+64 AGTAPDMSQLFWVSGNE
-79 KEDVATVTNSKA
+79 KVATVTNTTDGSSISKA
-91 PNSSKETQTVT
+91 SQTVT
-102 AVSAGT
+102 AVAAGS

-113 WKNEADYKK
+113 WKNQEDYNK
-122 NGSNYYSGSALKTW
+122 NKNNYYSSSALKTW
-136 TVTVTEWKVTL
+136 NVTVTGWKVVL
-147 SFSGSSSGWYYGS
+147 SFSGSSSGWNYGY

-190 KVKFEVASGNQTM
+190 KVKFEVAASNKDM

-264 AKATIT
+264 ATTTIT

-281 SLPTAQQTMTIKKND
+281 SLPTAQQSMTIKRTD

-301 TPSVVTGNSSSTVSG
+301 TPSVVTGSGSSAVSG
-316 AKFVYKFLEKRSPAV
+316 AKFVYRFV
-331 ADKSEYV
+331 KSENE
-338 LSDSS
+338 LENTSK
-343 YYMQVYDGSITP
+343 YMQVYTDGSITP
-355 YRVTSGPVKV
+355 YQVTTEGPVRV
-365 RVYVEGYV
+365 RAYVEGYV
-373 NNDDPDAYPYA
+373 DNNNPGAYPYA
-384 EASIMITDSTANGV
+384 EASIMITDSTANGL
-398 SIDYKNE
+398 SIDYEQEN
-405 STKFK
+405 TKFK

-418 ACKDTNNGTDVVFTD
+418 AYKDTNNGYDVDFTD
-433 GTEIVTA
+433 GTSIVTKFS
-440 LTLKAT
+440 LKAT
-446 VDSTNATADAKRVTW
+446 VDSTNAAADAKRVTW
-461 TTNAP
+461 TTNDP
-466 EVARFG
+466 SVARFG
-472 VNNSYTGDEATLT
+472 TNNSYTGDVATLT

-504 MTFTVWLAREY
+504 MNFVVWQAREY

-529 SREDAFNSFSQQLV
+529 NREDAFNAFSQQYV

-556 PMKNVQFMDSSTI
+556 PMKDVQFVNSSTI
-569 QLKGWIDGF
+569 QLKGTIDGF
-578 DTLNRVAYFPKTSGA
+578 DTLNRIAYFPKSGVS

-599 TATVSDIMIINQ
+599 KATLSDIMIINQ

-629 ASITGTNKTLK
+629 ASTQSNKKLTS
-640 TFTWYDNN
+640 FTWYDNN
-648 NKAVKTESVY
+648 DKAVKAETVSNKV
-658 STSGTAVATRTS
+658 THTS
-670 TLNLSDFITSAGSYG
+670 TLNLSDFVTSAGTYG
-685 FYCVISGGNT
+685 FYCVINGSGN
-695 GNNTSTST
+695 ST
-703 INTRTAMITIGGDYN
+703 IKTRTAIITIGGDYN

-813 VPAAEDVRLT
+813 VPAAEDVRLM
-823 LEEDATYV
+823 LEEDASYV

-1027 NDTHSV
+1027 NDTHPV

-1158 MSGNGLVN
+1158 MYGNGLVN

-1311 AQVSVMLHRF
+1311 AEVAVMLHRF

>member
-1 MENYEFERG
+1 
-10 ALMKRTFG
+10 MKRTFG

-36 VLAASATDTSAYLA
+36 VLAAPATTTGNPQYLA
-50 PGSNETFTYSYTGT
+50 LGDT
-64 TGSAPNMAELFWVSS
+64 AELTCAGAKYWVSS
-79 KEDVATVTNSKA
+79 NPD
-91 PNSSKETQTVT
+91 
-102 AVSAGT
+102 AVSVAMTKTGKATITALSTTSSGWGYGT
-108 TTISV
+108 ATISAYE
-113 WKNEADYKK
+113 NYTSTNYADRHD
-122 NGSNYYSGSALKTW
+122 ARMTW
-136 TVTVTEWKVTL
+136 SVTVSEWKVTL
-147 SFSGSSSGWYYGS
+147 SLSGSNSYYGS
-160 GSSSTT
+160 TSTD
-166 TISAGEKKTLT
+166 IPAGQYKTLT
-177 ATVTGPQGKVANA
+177 ATVTGPQGKVKDAQ
-190 KVKFEVASGNQTM
+190 VKFSVADADM
-203 LHFDSLSSTGYSS
+203 IHFDDLSNTSTDIV
-216 TKDVTVSS
+216 KDVTVSGS
-224 GYSSTATSGTAAVD
+224 NSSTATSGTTSVKL
-238 VYGGS
+238 YGGS
-243 KGGFVTIT
+243 KGGYVTVTAKIIYNNDAVNEKNENAT
-251 ATIVGVDTSKNTN
+251 ATVRPYV
-264 AKATIT
+264 
-270 PRVIGPESWTV
+270 VGPEGWTV
-281 SLPTAQQTMTIKKND
+281 SLPDSQLAVTLKKGRNTNV
-296 YSQKL
+296 L
-301 TPSVVTGNSSSTVSG
+301 TPTLKTSSNSSAVSG
-316 AKFVYKFLEKRSPAV
+316 TEFVYKFANSDDASKMQIEAV
-331 ADKSEYV
+331 TYNNAASAN
-338 LSDSS
+338 
-343 YYMQVYDGSITP
+343 ITA
-355 YRVTSGPVKV
+355 YSTCANVKV
-365 RVYVEGYV
+365 LVYVKGYETA
-373 NNDDPDAYPYA
+373 DSPHA
-384 EASIMITDSTANGV
+384 ETMITVTDSTISSLQIG
-398 SIDYKNE
+398 YKN
-405 STKFK
+405 STTANKIAD
-410 MNNGTYVL
+410 GSYVL
-418 ACKDTNNGTDVVFTD
+418 GYKDSTDKD
-433 GTEIVTA
+433 GVTLSDGRRIVTSPVLA
-440 LTLKAT
+440 ATVTSSKSGNEAVDAARVVWTVNNPSVATFAGGSTETTASEVTLK
-446 VDSTNATADAKRVTW
+446 
-461 TTNAP
+461 
-466 EVARFG
+466 
-472 VNNSYTGDEATLT
+472 

-490 SVTVTAEVDGKKAT
+490 TVKITAKGDDKTAE
-504 MTFTVWLAREY
+504 MTLTVWQAREY
-515 DKIVTK
+515 DNILTK
-521 PDIPTAIS
+521 PDIPSAVSDAKQAITKFCEQYASVELKNVYNGRASLKIQESTVQFVSNTS
-529 SREDAFNSFSQQLV
+529 SAIKLKGTLDAF
-543 TVHLSRTDGTVSL
+543 D
-556 PMKNVQFMDSSTI
+556 TI
-569 QLKGWIDGF
+569 NKI
-578 DTLNRVAYFPKTSGA
+578 AYFPATSGG
-593 DVIESG
+593 DVITSS
-599 TATVSDIMIINQ
+599 TASVSSIMLIEE

-620 ATVGTLSVT
+620 AAVGTLTVK
-629 ASITGTNKTLK
+629 ASIIGTGKTLK

-648 NKAVKTESVY
+648 NKVVDTQTVTNSA
-658 STSGTAVATRTS
+658 STYTS
-670 TLNLSDFITSAGSYG
+670 TLNLADFVTSAGTYG
-685 FYCVISGGNT
+685 FKCVITGGT
-695 GNNTSTST
+695 DRVTET
-703 INTRTAMITIGGDYN
+703 IETRTAIITIGGDYN

-813 VPAAEDVRLT
+813 VPAAEDVRLM

-943 SVYGSGLSSVKFG
+943 SVYGSGLSYVRFG

-1059 ITITSVVGGK
+1059 ITITRVTGGK

-1112 KTVEVNY
+1112 KTVEVSY

-1158 MSGNGLVN
+1158 MYGNGLVN

>member
-36 VLAASATDTSAYLA
+36 VLAATNGVYQGDAIQVA
-50 PGSNETFTYSYTGT
+50 PRETGT
-64 TGSAPNMAELFWVSS
+64 ITYTRPKNTTYYTYADHITYFVSS
-79 KEDVATVTNSKA
+79 NPDVVTVSSTEKDKATVTVKA
-91 PNSSKETQTVT
+91 
-102 AVSAGT
+102 A
-108 TTISV
+108 
-113 WKNEADYKK
+113 
-122 NGSNYYSGSALKTW
+122 SGSATIYGYENKDDY
-136 TVTVTEWKVTL
+136 K
-147 SFSGSSSGWYYGS
+147 SGSSYNSGYRAQWTVNITPWTLKI
-160 GSSSTT
+160 TT
-166 TISAGEKKTLT
+166 TSTSGNGYNYGYTSASITAGGSVDLT
-177 ATVTGPQGKVANA
+177 ATVTGPKGIVADTSVQFTVPEAAKNIASVSSKTVKV
-190 KVKFEVASGNQTM
+190 
-203 LHFDSLSSTGYSS
+203 SSTYS
-216 TKDVTVSS
+216 KPAE
-224 GYSSTATSGTAAVD
+224 GTATTTVTAGTGNGSFELTAKLVRKSGATVTSVVD
-238 VYGGS
+238 ANG
-243 KGGFVTIT
+243 KEIT
-251 ATIVGVDTSKNTN
+251 ATFTVTVGGSAEYQIELDDSQKVIPLAYNETN
-264 AKATIT
+264 K
-270 PRVIGPESWTV
+270 
-281 SLPTAQQTMTIKKND
+281 
-296 YSQKL
+296 KL
-301 TPSVVTGNSSSTVSG
+301 TP
-316 AKFVYKFLEKRSPAV
+316 KL
-331 ADKSEYV
+331 
-338 LSDSS
+338 
-343 YYMQVYDGSITP
+343 
-355 YRVTSGPVKV
+355 YRGTQQVTSGVTFTYACTPGQL
-365 RVYVEGYV
+365 VYID
-373 NNDDPDAYPYA
+373 ND
-384 EASIMITDSTANGV
+384 
-398 SIDYKNE
+398 
-405 STKFK
+405 
-410 MNNGTYVL
+410 GTIRL
-418 ACKDTNNGTDVVFTD
+418 QKRQT
-433 GTEIVTA
+433 GTEIVTIGA
-440 LTLKAT
+440 KINGNRLPDVTTTCTINVVESKADGLTID
-446 VDSTNATADAKRVTW
+446 VADATTKREL
-461 TTNAP
+461 NKGNLF
-466 EVARFG
+466 FG
-472 VNNSYTGDEATLT
+472 VMDTTKNGNNNITVPSEMLT
-485 TTGAG
+485 
-490 SVTVTAEVDGKKAT
+490 S
-504 MTFTVWLAREY
+504 
-515 DKIVTK
+515 
-521 PDIPTAIS
+521 
-529 SREDAFNSFSQQLV
+529 
-543 TVHLSRTDGTVSL
+543 
-556 PMKNVQFMDSSTI
+556 I
-569 QLKGWIDGF
+569 QL
-578 DTLNRVAYFPKTSGA
+578 
-593 DVIESG
+593 
-599 TATVSDIMIINQ
+599 TATVNSDTASDASRVQWSIPAASKGYIAFNGNKTTATGASVKVNMLKAGTKVTVNASVDGSK
-611 PQDATYKLN
+611 DATYTFDIWQGVCYKDAKAPAVAGPISSVIDTIKNLKERDIEVKLVQSDN
-620 ATVGTLSVT
+620 TMYLPVKEVTPKADGKNYKFEVELDGKYASEKTFYYPINGNRKVTTEAVAVSAITIEDQPEASVT
-629 ASITGTNKTLK
+629 YKLDGTSMKLTVSAYTAGN
-640 TFTWYDNN
+640 TFSKFIWYNGQSN
-648 NKAVKTESVY
+648 AVKTDTSMNGKTYGISELDLSEVITAPGSYSFYCKIMVSDTNYVISNISSVSVGGEY
-658 STSGTAVATRTS
+658 FVQINLNNSGT
-670 TLNLSDFITSAGSYG
+670 I
-685 FYCVISGGNT
+685 
-695 GNNTSTST
+695 
-703 INTRTAMITIGGDYN
+703 
-718 VKITPSASSVK
+718 K
-729 PGDTVTLNAVPQQYN
+729 PGDVVTATATPQQYN
-744 PARKTYTDV
+744 PLTKKYVAV
-753 TGKTYTVSWTVTEGS
+753 TGKNPTISWSSSDTAIVKVDSTGTSVKVTA
-768 DVVTLNSRTGSSVT
+768 V
-782 LTAKSGGTATIT
+782 SGGTAKLT
-794 AETTIDGNKYT
+794 AKTTIDGKEYT
-805 GTQKITVT
+805 GTKDITVT

-943 SVYGSGLSSVKFG
+943 SVYGSGLSYVRFG

-1027 NDTHSV
+1027 NDTHPV

-1069 LYTQYSKIN
+1069 LYTQYSKIT

-1131 KVVQQTASSKFT
+1131 KVVQQTASSRFT

-1298 GRTTLSAKNNATR
+1298 DRTTLSAKNNATR

>member
-1 MENYEFERG
+1 
-10 ALMKRTFG
+10 MKRTFG

-36 VLAASATDTSAYLA
+36 VLAATTTGNPQYLA
-50 PGSNETFTYSYTGT
+50 LGDT
-64 TGSAPNMAELFWVSS
+64 AELTCTGAKYWVSS
-79 KEDVATVTNSKA
+79 NPS
-91 PNSSKETQTVT
+91 
-102 AVSAGT
+102 AVSVTKTATGRATITALSTTSSGWGYGT
-108 TTISV
+108 ATISAYE
-113 WKNEADYKK
+113 KESDYTSTNYADRHD
-122 NGSNYYSGSALKTW
+122 ARMTW
-136 TVTVTEWKVTL
+136 SVTVSEWKVTL
-147 SFSGSSSGWYYGS
+147 SFSGSSSGWNYGY

-190 KVKFEVASGNQTM
+190 KVKFEVAASNKDM

-264 AKATIT
+264 ATTTIT

-281 SLPTAQQTMTIKKND
+281 SLPTAQQSMTIKRTD

-301 TPSVVTGNSSSTVSG
+301 TPSVVTGSGSAAVSG
-316 AKFVYKFLEKRSPAV
+316 AKFVYRFVNGDKLENTSK
-331 ADKSEYV
+331 
-338 LSDSS
+338 
-343 YYMQVYDGSITP
+343 YMQVYTDGSITP
-355 YRVTSGPVKV
+355 YQVTEGPVRV
-365 RVYVEGYV
+365 RAYVEGYV
-373 NNDDPDAYPYA
+373 DNNNPGAYPYA
-384 EASIMITDSTANGV
+384 EASIMITDSTANGL
-398 SIDYKNE
+398 SIDYEQEN
-405 STKFK
+405 TKFK

-418 ACKDTNNGTDVVFTD
+418 AYKDTNNGYDVDFTD
-433 GTEIVTA
+433 GTSIVTKFS
-440 LTLKAT
+440 LKAT
-446 VDSTNATADAKRVTW
+446 VDSTNAAADAKRVTW
-461 TTNAP
+461 TTNDP
-466 EVARFG
+466 SVARFG
-472 VNNSYTGDEATLT
+472 TNNSYTGDVATLT

-504 MTFTVWLAREY
+504 MTFTVWQAREY
-515 DKIVTK
+515 DQIVTK

-529 SREDAFNSFSQQLV
+529 NREDAFNAFSQQYV

-556 PMKNVQFMDSSTI
+556 PMKDVQFVNSSTI
-569 QLKGWIDGF
+569 QLKGTIDGF
-578 DTLNRVAYFPKTSGA
+578 DTLNRIAYFPKSGVS

-599 TATVSDIMIINQ
+599 KATLSDIMIINQ

-629 ASITGTNKTLK
+629 ASTQSNKKLTS
-640 TFTWYDNN
+640 FTWYDNN
-648 NKAVKTESVY
+648 DKAVKAETVSNKV
-658 STSGTAVATRTS
+658 THTS
-670 TLNLSDFITSAGSYG
+670 TLNLSDFVTSAGTYG
-685 FYCVISGGNT
+685 FYCVINGSGN
-695 GNNTSTST
+695 ST
-703 INTRTAMITIGGDYN
+703 IKTRTAIITIGGDYN

-813 VPAAEDVRLT
+813 VPTAEDVQLM
-823 LEEDATYV
+823 LEEDASYV

-1027 NDTHSV
+1027 NDTHPV

-1131 KVVQQTASSKFT
+1131 KVVQQTASSRFT

-1158 MSGNGLVN
+1158 MYGNGLVN

-1261 SSSALNGFADQSAVS
+1261 SSSALNGFADRSAVS

>member
-1 MENYEFERG
+1 
-10 ALMKRTFG
+10 MKRTFG

-36 VLAASATDTSAYLA
+36 VLAAPKAGDAQYLA
-50 PGSNETFTYSYTGT
+50 LGETANLTCTG
-64 TGSAPNMAELFWVSS
+64 AKYWVSS
-79 KEDVATVTNSKA
+79 NPS
-91 PNSSKETQTVT
+91 
-102 AVSAGT
+102 AVSVTKTATGKATITALSTTSSGWGYGT
-108 TTISV
+108 ATISAYE
-113 WKNEADYKK
+113 KESDYTSTNYADRHD
-122 NGSNYYSGSALKTW
+122 ALMTW
-136 TVTVTEWKVTL
+136 SVTVSEWKVTL
-147 SFSGSSSGWYYGS
+147 SFSGSSSGWNYGY

-190 KVKFEVASGNQTM
+190 QVEFKIASSDKEM
-203 LHFDSLSSTGYSS
+203 LHFDSLSSTGTSS
-216 TKDVTVSS
+216 TKNVTVSS

-251 ATIVGVDTSKNTN
+251 ATIKNVDVSKNTN
-264 AKATIT
+264 ATTTIT

-281 SLPTAQQTMTIKKND
+281 SLPTAQQTMTIKKTD

-316 AKFVYKFLEKRSPAV
+316 AKFVYKFLEKRNSAAPG
-331 ADKSEYV
+331 KSEYV

-343 YYMQVYDGSITP
+343 NYMQVYTDGSITP
-355 YRVTSGPVKV
+355 YRVTSGPVRV

-398 SIDYKNE
+398 SIDYKTE
-405 STKFK
+405 DTKFK

-418 ACKDTNNGTDVVFTD
+418 AYKDTNNSTGYEFDD
-433 GTEIVTA
+433 GTRIVTA
-440 LTLKAT
+440 LELKAT
-446 VDSTNATADAKRVTW
+446 VNSTNATADAKRVTW

-472 VNNSYTGDEATLT
+472 TNNSYTGDVATLT

-504 MTFTVWLAREY
+504 MTFTVWQAREY
-515 DKIVTK
+515 DQIVTK

-529 SREDAFNSFSQQLV
+529 NREDAFNAFSQQYV

-556 PMKNVQFMDSSTI
+556 PMKDVQFVNSSTI
-569 QLKGWIDGF
+569 QLKGTIDGF
-578 DTLNRVAYFPKTSGA
+578 DTLNRIAYFPKSGVS

-599 TATVSDIMIINQ
+599 KATLSDIMIINQ

-629 ASITGTNKTLK
+629 ASTQSNKKLTS
-640 TFTWYDNN
+640 FTWYDNN
-648 NKAVKTESVY
+648 DKAVKAETVSNKV
-658 STSGTAVATRTS
+658 THTS
-670 TLNLSDFITSAGSYG
+670 TLNLSDFVTSAGTYG
-685 FYCVISGGNT
+685 FYCVINGSGN
-695 GNNTSTST
+695 ST
-703 INTRTAMITIGGDYN
+703 IKTRTAIITIGGDYN

-768 DVVTLNSRTGSSVT
+768 DVVTLNSRTGSSVM

-813 VPAAEDVRLT
+813 VPAAEDVRLM

-943 SVYGSGLSSVKFG
+943 SVYGSGLSYVRFG

-1059 ITITSVVGGK
+1059 ITITRVVGGK

-1158 MSGNGLVN
+1158 MYGNGLVN

-1261 SSSALNGFADQSAVS
+1261 SSSALNGFTDQSAVS

>member
-1 MENYEFERG
+1 
-10 ALMKRTFG
+10 MKRTFG

-36 VLAASATDTSAYLA
+36 VLAAPAVGDALYLA
-50 PGSNETFTYSYTGT
+50 PGETRTLKCDVDGKTATYWRSSNDSAVRVVGGSDGTATITAVAGSSSYYGYSATI
-64 TGSAPNMAELFWVSS
+64 SAYENASNVNSS
-79 KEDVATVTNSKA
+79 SYKEALMTWEVTVTN
-91 PNSSKETQTVT
+91 
-102 AVSAGT
+102 
-108 TTISV
+108 
-113 WKNEADYKK
+113 
-122 NGSNYYSGSALKTW
+122 W
-136 TVTVTEWKVTL
+136 TLTL
-147 SFSGSSSGWYYGS
+147 
-160 GSSSTT
+160 STT
-166 TISAGEKKTLT
+166 T
-177 ATVTGPQGKVANA
+177 
-190 KVKFEVASGNQTM
+190 SGSY
-203 LHFDSLSSTGYSS
+203 DYGYGSSTS
-216 TKDVTVSS
+216 
-224 GYSSTATSGTAAVD
+224 AALE
-238 VYGGS
+238 
-243 KGGFVTIT
+243 
-251 ATIVGVDTSKNTN
+251 
-264 AKATIT
+264 
-270 PRVIGPESWTV
+270 P
-281 SLPTAQQTMTIKKND
+281 
-296 YSQKL
+296 
-301 TPSVVTGNSSSTVSG
+301 G
-316 AKFVYKFLEKRSPAV
+316 AS
-331 ADKSEYV
+331 
-338 LSDSS
+338 
-343 YYMQVYDGSITP
+343 
-355 YRVTSGPVKV
+355 
-365 RVYVEGYV
+365 
-373 NNDDPDAYPYA
+373 
-384 EASIMITDSTANGV
+384 
-398 SIDYKNE
+398 
-405 STKFK
+405 
-410 MNNGTYVL
+410 
-418 ACKDTNNGTDVVFTD
+418 
-433 GTEIVTA
+433 

-446 VDSTNATADAKRVTW
+446 VTGPKGRADDVIVGFASQYKSIATVGGAE
-461 TTNAP
+461 TTI
-466 EVARFG
+466 G
-472 VNNSYTGDEATLT
+472 SYYVNNSGNGESTVSVAAAGGNGPSVITAYLLKKTPNDFGNENANFTVE
-485 TTGAG
+485 GAA
-490 SVTVTAEVDGKKAT
+490 SKKTFYDYVTDASGNPITK
-504 MTFTVWLAREY
+504 TFTVTVGGQAGY
-515 DKIVTK
+515 DLTLPDAQQNMTIVYNATPTK
-521 PDIPTAIS
+521 LTPALKRYGQSVSNKTFVYTSSDTATLIVGS
-529 SREDAFNSFSQQLV
+529 DGTLYPQ
-543 TVHLSRTDGTVSL
+543 SRT
-556 PMKNVQFMDSSTI
+556 
-569 QLKGWIDGF
+569 
-578 DTLNRVAYFPKTSGA
+578 
-593 DVIESG
+593 G
-599 TATVSDIMIINQ
+599 TATV
-611 PQDATYKLN
+611 
-620 ATVGTLSVT
+620 TVTVKGMTTLSVT
-629 ASITGTNKTLK
+629 SNVTIVPTKADGLTIDVANATTKRELSKGNLFFGVMDTTKNGNNNITVPSEMLTSIQLTATVNSDTASDASRVQWSIPAASKGYIAFNGNKTTATGASVTVNMLK
-640 TFTWYDNN
+640 AGTKVTVNASVDGSKEATYTFDIWQGICYKDAKAPAVAGPISSVIDTIKNLKERDIEVTLVQSDNTMYLPVKDATPVKGNDNKYTFRVELDGKYTSDKIFYYPINGNRTVTTDAVAISEITIEDQPESSVTYKLDGTSMKLSVSAYTSGAKKFNKFIWYNGQSN
-648 NKAVKTESVY
+648 AVKTDTSMNGKTYGISELDLSEVITAPGSYSFYCKIMVSDTNYVISNISSVSVGGEY
-658 STSGTAVATRTS
+658 FVQINLNNSGT
-670 TLNLSDFITSAGSYG
+670 I
-685 FYCVISGGNT
+685 
-695 GNNTSTST
+695 
-703 INTRTAMITIGGDYN
+703 
-718 VKITPSASSVK
+718 K
-729 PGDTVTLNAVPQQYN
+729 PGDVVTATATPQQYN
-744 PARKTYTDV
+744 PLTKKYVAV
-753 TGKTYTVSWTVTEGS
+753 TGKNPTISWSSSDTAIAKVDATGTSVKVTA
-768 DVVTLNSRTGSSVT
+768 V
-782 LTAKSGGTATIT
+782 SGGTAKLT
-794 AETTIDGNKYT
+794 AKTTIDGKDYT
-805 GTQKITVT
+805 GTKDITVT

>member
-1 MENYEFERG
+1 
-10 ALMKRTFG
+10 MKRTFG

-36 VLAASATDTSAYLA
+36 VLAASATDTNAYLA
-50 PGSNETFTYSYTGT
+50 PGFDETFTYSYTGT
-64 TGSAPNMAELFWVSS
+64 GTGTPPDMSQLFWVSGNE
-79 KEDVATVTNSKA
+79 KVATVTNTA
-91 PNSSKETQTVT
+91 DGSSSSRAEQTVE
-102 AVSAGT
+102 AVAAGS

-113 WKNEADYKK
+113 WKNHEDYNKYK
-122 NGSNYYSGSALKTW
+122 NSYYSSSALKTW
-136 TVTVTEWKVTL
+136 NVTVTGWKVVL
-147 SFSGSSSGWYYGS
+147 SFSGSNSGWYGS
-160 GSSSTT
+160 GSSTGT
-166 TISAGEKKTLT
+166 TINAGSKATLT
-177 ATVTGPQGKVANA
+177 ATVTGPAGKVENA
-190 KVKFEVASGNQTM
+190 KVKFTTADKTIALLDNNSNNTQVTKPVSTT
-203 LHFDSLSSTGYSS
+203 SSNWGSSSATTG
-216 TKDVTVSS
+216 
-224 GYSSTATSGTAAVD
+224 TATVD
-238 VYGGS
+238 VYGGTM
-243 KGGFVTIT
+243 GGYVDIT
-251 ATIVGVDTSKNTN
+251 ATVMVGNTVVN
-264 AKATIT
+264 LSTNPDATATIT
-270 PRVIGPESWTV
+270 PYINGPEGWTV
-281 SLPTAQQTMTIKKND
+281 SLPENQRTLTIKKTDNTQ
-296 YSQKL
+296 YLKP
-301 TPSVVTGNSSSTVSG
+301 TATGLSGSTQPE
-316 AKFVYKFLEKRSPAV
+316 FVYKFVNGS
-331 ADKSEYV
+331 S

-343 YYMQVYDGSITP
+343 NYMQIASNGRITP
-355 YRVTSGPVKV
+355 RKTCQNVVV
-365 RVYVEGYV
+365 RVYVKGYTGDT
-373 NNDDPDAYPYA
+373 NPYA
-384 EASIMITDSTANGV
+384 ETSITITDSTANGL

-405 STKFK
+405 NTKFK

-418 ACKDTNNGTDVVFTD
+418 ACKDTDNGKDVDFAD
-433 GTEIVTA
+433 GTCIVTA
-440 LTLKAT
+440 LDLKAT
-446 VDSTNATADAKRVTW
+446 VDSTNAAADAKRVTW
-461 TTNAP
+461 KTDDAS
-466 EVARFG
+466 VARFG
-472 VNNSYTGDEATLT
+472 VNNSYTGDVATLT
-485 TTGAG
+485 TTGTG

-504 MTFTVWLAREY
+504 MNFVVWQAREY
-515 DKIVTK
+515 DQIVTK

-529 SREDAFNSFSQQLV
+529 NREDAFNAFSQQYV

-556 PMKNVQFMDSSTI
+556 PMKDVQFVNSSTI
-569 QLKGWIDGF
+569 QLKGTIDGF
-578 DTLNRVAYFPKTSGA
+578 DTLNRIAYFPKSGVS
-593 DVIESG
+593 DVIQSG
-599 TATVSDIMIINQ
+599 KAELSDIMIINQ

-629 ASITGTNKTLK
+629 ASTQNGRKLTS
-640 TFTWYDNN
+640 FTWYDNN
-648 NKAVKTESVY
+648 DKAVKTETVSDKV
-658 STSGTAVATRTS
+658 THTS
-670 TLNLSDFITSAGSYG
+670 TLNLSDFVTSAGTYG
-685 FYCVISGGNT
+685 FYCVINGSD
-695 GNNTSTST
+695 SST
-703 INTRTAMITIGGDYN
+703 IKTRTAIITIGGDYN

-753 TGKTYTVSWTVTEGS
+753 TGKTYTVSWTVTEGG
-768 DVVTLNSRTGSSVT
+768 DVVALNSRTGSSVT

-813 VPAAEDVRLT
+813 VPAAQDVQLM
-823 LEEDATYV
+823 LEEDASYV

-943 SVYGSGLSSVKFG
+943 SVYGSGLSYVRFG

-1059 ITITSVVGGK
+1059 ITITRVVGGK

-1158 MSGNGLVN
+1158 MYGNGLVN

-1261 SSSALNGFADQSAVS
+1261 SSSALNGFTDQSAVS

>member
-1 MENYEFERG
+1 
-10 ALMKRTFG
+10 MKRTFG

-36 VLAASATDTSAYLA
+36 VLAAPKAGDPQYLA
-50 PGSNETFTYSYTGT
+50 LGETANLTCTG
-64 TGSAPNMAELFWVSS
+64 AKYWVSS
-79 KEDVATVTNSKA
+79 NPS
-91 PNSSKETQTVT
+91 
-102 AVSAGT
+102 AVSVTKMANGRATITALSTTSSGWGYGT
-108 TTISV
+108 ATISAYE
-113 WKNEADYKK
+113 KESDYTSTNYADRHD
-122 NGSNYYSGSALKTW
+122 ALMTW
-136 TVTVTEWKVTL
+136 SVTVSEWKVTL
-147 SFSGSSSGWYYGS
+147 SLSGSNSYYGS
-160 GSSSTT
+160 TSTD
-166 TISAGEKKTLT
+166 IPAGQYKTLT
-177 ATVTGPQGKVANA
+177 ATVTGPQGKVKDAQ
-190 KVKFEVASGNQTM
+190 VKFSVADADM
-203 LHFDSLSSTGYSS
+203 IHFDDLSRTG
-216 TKDVTVSS
+216 TDIVKDVTVSGS
-224 GYSSTATSGTAAVD
+224 NSSTATSGTTSVKL
-238 VYGGS
+238 YGGS
-243 KGGFVTIT
+243 KGGYVTVTAKIIYNNDAVNEKNENAT
-251 ATIVGVDTSKNTN
+251 ATVRPYV
-264 AKATIT
+264 
-270 PRVIGPESWTV
+270 VGPEGWTV
-281 SLPTAQQTMTIKKND
+281 SLPDSQLAVTLKKGRNTNV
-296 YSQKL
+296 L
-301 TPSVVTGNSSSTVSG
+301 TPTLKTSSNSSAVSG
-316 AKFVYKFLEKRSPAV
+316 TEFVYKFANGSDASKMQIEAV
-331 ADKSEYV
+331 TYNNAASAN
-338 LSDSS
+338 
-343 YYMQVYDGSITP
+343 ITA
-355 YRVTSGPVKV
+355 YSTCANVKV
-365 RVYVEGYV
+365 LVYVKGYETA
-373 NNDDPDAYPYA
+373 DSPHA
-384 EASIMITDSTANGV
+384 ETMITVTDSTISSLQIG
-398 SIDYKNE
+398 YKN
-405 STKFK
+405 STTANKIAD
-410 MNNGTYVL
+410 GSYVL
-418 ACKDTNNGTDVVFTD
+418 GYKDSTDKD
-433 GTEIVTA
+433 GVTLSDGRRIVTSPVLA
-440 LTLKAT
+440 ATVTSSKSGNEAVDAARVVWTVNNPSVATFADGSTETTASEVTLK
-446 VDSTNATADAKRVTW
+446 
-461 TTNAP
+461 
-466 EVARFG
+466 
-472 VNNSYTGDEATLT
+472 

-490 SVTVTAEVDGKKAT
+490 TVKITAKGDDKTAE
-504 MTFTVWLAREY
+504 MTLTVWQAREY
-515 DKIVTK
+515 DNILTK
-521 PDIPTAIS
+521 PDIPSAVSDAKQAITKFCEQYASVELKNVYNGRASLKIQESTVQFVSNTS
-529 SREDAFNSFSQQLV
+529 SAIKLKGTLDAF
-543 TVHLSRTDGTVSL
+543 D
-556 PMKNVQFMDSSTI
+556 TI
-569 QLKGWIDGF
+569 NKI
-578 DTLNRVAYFPKTSGA
+578 AYFPATSGG
-593 DVIESG
+593 DVITSS
-599 TATVSDIMIINQ
+599 TASVSSIMLIEE

-620 ATVGTLSVT
+620 AAVGTLTVK
-629 ASITGTNKTLK
+629 ASIIGTGKTLK

-648 NKAVKTESVY
+648 NKVVDTQTVTNSA
-658 STSGTAVATRTS
+658 STYTS
-670 TLNLSDFITSAGSYG
+670 TLNLADFVTSAGTYG
-685 FYCVISGGNT
+685 FKCVITGGT
-695 GNNTSTST
+695 DRVTET
-703 INTRTAMITIGGDYN
+703 IETRTAIITIGGDYN

-753 TGKTYTVSWTVTEGS
+753 TGKTYTVSWTVTEGG

-813 VPAAEDVRLT
+813 VPAAEDVRLM

-838 SDAVKK
+838 SDAVRK

-914 KLVIMT
+914 KIVVMT

-943 SVYGSGLSSVKFG
+943 SVYGSGLSYVRFG

-1040 KSMAIADELAPE
+1040 KSMAIANELAPE

-1059 ITITSVVGGK
+1059 ITITRVTGGK

-1158 MSGNGLVN
+1158 MYGNGLVN

>member
-1 MENYEFERG
+1 
-10 ALMKRTFG
+10 MKRTFG

-36 VLAASATDTSAYLA
+36 VLAASATDTNAYLA
-50 PGSNETFTYSYTGT
+50 PGFNETFTYSYTGT
-64 TGSAPNMAELFWVSS
+64 GTAPDMSQLFWVSGNE
-79 KEDVATVTNSKA
+79 KVATVTNTTDGSSISKA
-91 PNSSKETQTVT
+91 SQTVT
-102 AVSAGT
+102 AVATGS

-113 WKNEADYKK
+113 WKNQEDYNK
-122 NGSNYYSGSALKTW
+122 NKNSYYSSSALKTW
-136 TVTVTEWKVTL
+136 NVTVTGWKVVL
-147 SFSGSSSGWYYGS
+147 SFSGSNSGWYGS
-160 GSSSTT
+160 GSSTGT
-166 TISAGEKKTLT
+166 TINAGSKATLT
-177 ATVTGPQGKVANA
+177 ATVTGPAGKVENA
-190 KVKFEVASGNQTM
+190 KVKFTTADKTIALLDNNSSNTQVTKPVSTTSSSWGSGSAT
-203 LHFDSLSSTGYSS
+203 TG
-216 TKDVTVSS
+216 
-224 GYSSTATSGTAAVD
+224 TATVD
-238 VYGGS
+238 VYGGTM
-243 KGGFVTIT
+243 GGYVDIT
-251 ATIVGVDTSKNTN
+251 ATVMVGDTDVNLSTN
-264 AKATIT
+264 PDATATIT
-270 PRVIGPESWTV
+270 PYINGPEGWTV
-281 SLPTAQQTMTIKKND
+281 SLPENQRTLTIKKTDNTQ
-296 YSQKL
+296 YLKP
-301 TPSVVTGNSSSTVSG
+301 TVTGFSGSTQPE
-316 AKFVYKFLEKRSPAV
+316 FVYKFVDGPN
-331 ADKSEYV
+331 

-343 YYMQVYDGSITP
+343 TYMQIASNGRITP
-355 YRVTSGPVKV
+355 RMTCQNVVV
-365 RVYVEGYV
+365 RVYVKGYTGDT
-373 NNDDPDAYPYA
+373 NPYA
-384 EASIMITDSTANGV
+384 ETSITITDSTANGV
-398 SIDYKNE
+398 SIDYKTE
-405 STKFK
+405 DTKFK

-418 ACKDTNNGTDVVFTD
+418 AYKDTNNSTGYEFDD
-433 GTEIVTA
+433 GTRIVTA
-440 LTLKAT
+440 LELKAT
-446 VDSTNATADAKRVTW
+446 VNSTNATADAKRVTW

-472 VNNSYTGDEATLT
+472 TNNSYTGDVATLT
-485 TTGAG
+485 TTGTG

-504 MTFTVWLAREY
+504 MNFVVWQAREY

-529 SREDAFNSFSQQLV
+529 NREDAFNAFSQQYV

-556 PMKNVQFMDSSTI
+556 PMKDVQFVNSSTI
-569 QLKGWIDGF
+569 QLKGTIDGF
-578 DTLNRVAYFPKTSGA
+578 DTLNRIAYFPKSGVS
-593 DVIESG
+593 DVIQSG
-599 TATVSDIMIINQ
+599 KAELSDIMIINQ

-629 ASITGTNKTLK
+629 ASTQSNKKLTS
-640 TFTWYDNN
+640 FTWYDNN
-648 NKAVKTESVY
+648 DKAVKAETVSNKV
-658 STSGTAVATRTS
+658 THTS
-670 TLNLSDFITSAGSYG
+670 TLNLSDFVTSAGTYG
-685 FYCVISGGNT
+685 FYCVINGSGN
-695 GNNTSTST
+695 ST
-703 INTRTAMITIGGDYN
+703 IKTRTAIITIGGDYN

-813 VPAAEDVRLT
+813 VPAAEDVRLM

-943 SVYGSGLSSVKFG
+943 SVYGSGLSYVRFG

-1052 SNASSAY
+1052 SGASSAY
-1059 ITITSVVGGK
+1059 ITITRVTGGK

-1158 MSGNGLVN
+1158 MYGNGLVN

>member
-1 MENYEFERG
+1 
-10 ALMKRTFG
+10 MKRTFG

-36 VLAASATDTSAYLA
+36 VLAATTTGNPQYLA
-50 PGSNETFTYSYTGT
+50 LGDT
-64 TGSAPNMAELFWVSS
+64 AELTCAGAKYWVSS
-79 KEDVATVTNSKA
+79 NPS
-91 PNSSKETQTVT
+91 
-102 AVSAGT
+102 AVSVKAESKNK
-108 TTISV
+108 TTITALATTSSG
-113 WKNEADYKK
+113 WGYGTATISAYEKKIDDTSTNYADKRD
-122 NGSNYYSGSALKTW
+122 ALMTW
-136 TVTVTEWKVTL
+136 SVTVSEWKVTL
-147 SFSGSSSGWYYGS
+147 SFSGSSSGWNYGY

-190 KVKFEVASGNQTM
+190 KVKFEVAASNKDM

-264 AKATIT
+264 ATTTIT

-281 SLPTAQQTMTIKKND
+281 SLPTAQQSMTIKRTD

-301 TPSVVTGNSSSTVSG
+301 TPSVVTGSGSSAVSG
-316 AKFVYKFLEKRSPAV
+316 AKFVYRFV
-331 ADKSEYV
+331 KSENE
-338 LSDSS
+338 LENTSK
-343 YYMQVYDGSITP
+343 YMQVYTDGSITP
-355 YRVTSGPVKV
+355 YQVTTEGPVRV
-365 RVYVEGYV
+365 RAYVEGYV
-373 NNDDPDAYPYA
+373 DNNNPGAYPYA
-384 EASIMITDSTANGV
+384 EASIMITDSTANGL
-398 SIDYKNE
+398 SIDYEQEN
-405 STKFK
+405 TKFK

-418 ACKDTNNGTDVVFTD
+418 AYKDTNNGYDVDFTD
-433 GTEIVTA
+433 GTSIVTKFS
-440 LTLKAT
+440 LKAT
-446 VDSTNATADAKRVTW
+446 VDSTNAAADAKRVTW
-461 TTNAP
+461 TTNDP
-466 EVARFG
+466 SVARFG
-472 VNNSYTGDEATLT
+472 TNNSYTGDVATLT

-504 MTFTVWLAREY
+504 MNFVVWQAREY

-529 SREDAFNSFSQQLV
+529 NREDAFNAFSQQYV

-556 PMKNVQFMDSSTI
+556 PMKDVQFVNSSTI
-569 QLKGWIDGF
+569 QLKGTIDGF
-578 DTLNRVAYFPKTSGA
+578 DTLNRIAYFPKSGVS

-599 TATVSDIMIINQ
+599 KATLSDIMIINQ

-629 ASITGTNKTLK
+629 ASTQSNKKLTS
-640 TFTWYDNN
+640 FTWYDNN
-648 NKAVKTESVY
+648 DKAVKAETVSNKV
-658 STSGTAVATRTS
+658 THTS
-670 TLNLSDFITSAGSYG
+670 TLNLSDFVTSAGTYG
-685 FYCVISGGNT
+685 FYCVINGRGN
-695 GNNTSTST
+695 ST
-703 INTRTAMITIGGDYN
+703 IKTRTAIITIGGDYN

-813 VPAAEDVRLT
+813 VPAAEDVRLM

-943 SVYGSGLSSVKFG
+943 SVYGSGLSYVRFG

-1059 ITITSVVGGK
+1059 ITITRVVGGK

-1158 MSGNGLVN
+1158 MYGNGLVN

>member
-1 MENYEFERG
+1 
-10 ALMKRTFG
+10 MKRTFG

-36 VLAASATDTSAYLA
+36 VLAAPKAGDPQYLA
-50 PGSNETFTYSYTGT
+50 LGETANLTCTG
-64 TGSAPNMAELFWVSS
+64 AKYWVSS
-79 KEDVATVTNSKA
+79 NPS
-91 PNSSKETQTVT
+91 
-102 AVSAGT
+102 AVSVTKMANGRATITALSTTSSGWGYGT
-108 TTISV
+108 ATISAYE
-113 WKNEADYKK
+113 KESDYTSTNYADRRD
-122 NGSNYYSGSALKTW
+122 ALMTW
-136 TVTVTEWKVTL
+136 SVTVSEWKVTL
-147 SFSGSSSGWYYGS
+147 SFSGSSSGWNYGY

-166 TISAGEKKTLT
+166 TISAGERKTLT

-190 KVKFEVASGNQTM
+190 RVEFKIASSDKEM
-203 LHFDSLSSTGYSS
+203 LHFDSLSSTSASS
-216 TKDVTVSS
+216 TKNVTVSS

-264 AKATIT
+264 ATTTIT

-281 SLPTAQQTMTIKKND
+281 SLPTAQQSMTIKRTD

-301 TPSVVTGNSSSTVSG
+301 TPSVVTGSGSSAVSG
-316 AKFVYKFLEKRSPAV
+316 AKFVYRFVNGDKLENTSK
-331 ADKSEYV
+331 
-338 LSDSS
+338 
-343 YYMQVYDGSITP
+343 YMQVYTGSITP
-355 YRVTSGPVKV
+355 YQVTTEGPVRV
-365 RVYVEGYV
+365 RAYVEGYV
-373 NNDDPDAYPYA
+373 DNNNPEAYPYA
-384 EASIMITDSTANGV
+384 EASIMITDSTANGL
-398 SIDYKNE
+398 SIDYEQEN
-405 STKFK
+405 TKFK

-418 ACKDTNNGTDVVFTD
+418 AYKDTNNGYDVDFTD
-433 GTEIVTA
+433 GTSIVTKFS
-440 LTLKAT
+440 LKAT
-446 VDSTNATADAKRVTW
+446 VDSTNAAADAKRVTW
-461 TTNAP
+461 TTNDP
-466 EVARFG
+466 RVARFG
-472 VNNSYTGDEATLT
+472 TNNSYTGDVATLT

-504 MTFTVWLAREY
+504 MNFVVWQAREY

-529 SREDAFNSFSQQLV
+529 NREDAFNAFSQQYV

-556 PMKNVQFMDSSTI
+556 PMKDVQFVNSSTI
-569 QLKGWIDGF
+569 QLKGTIDGF
-578 DTLNRVAYFPKTSGA
+578 DTLNRIAYFPKSGVS
-593 DVIESG
+593 DVIQSG
-599 TATVSDIMIINQ
+599 KAELSDIMIINQ

-629 ASITGTNKTLK
+629 ASTQSNKKLTS
-640 TFTWYDNN
+640 FTWYDNN
-648 NKAVKTESVY
+648 DKAIKAETVSNKVTY
-658 STSGTAVATRTS
+658 TS
-670 TLNLSDFITSAGSYG
+670 TLNLSDFVTSAGTYG
-685 FYCVISGGNT
+685 FYCVINGSD
-695 GNNTSTST
+695 SST
-703 INTRTAMITIGGDYN
+703 IKTRTAIITIGGDYN

-813 VPAAEDVRLT
+813 VPAAEDVRLM
-823 LEEDATYV
+823 LEEDASYV

-943 SVYGSGLSSVKFG
+943 SVYGSGLSYVKFG

-1059 ITITSVVGGK
+1059 ITITRVVGGK

-1158 MSGNGLVN
+1158 MYGNGLVN

>member
-1 MENYEFERG
+1 
-10 ALMKRTFG
+10 MKRTFG

-36 VLAASATDTSAYLA
+36 VLAAPKVGDAQYLALGETANLTCTGAKFWISSNPSAVSVTKTATGRATITALSTTSSGWGYGTATISAYEKE
-50 PGSNETFTYSYTGT
+50 SDYT
-64 TGSAPNMAELFWVSS
+64 S
-79 KEDVATVTNSKA
+79 TNY
-91 PNSSKETQTVT
+91 
-102 AVSAGT
+102 
-108 TTISV
+108 
-113 WKNEADYKK
+113 ADRHD
-122 NGSNYYSGSALKTW
+122 ALMTW
-136 TVTVTEWKVTL
+136 SVTVSEWKVTL
-147 SFSGSSSGWYYGS
+147 SLSGSNSYYGS
-160 GSSSTT
+160 TSTD
-166 TISAGEKKTLT
+166 IPAGQYKTLT
-177 ATVTGPQGKVANA
+177 ATVTGPQGKVKDAQ
-190 KVKFEVASGNQTM
+190 VKFSVADADM
-203 LHFDSLSSTGYSS
+203 IHFDDLSRTG
-216 TKDVTVSS
+216 TDIVKDVTVSGS
-224 GYSSTATSGTAAVD
+224 NSSTATSGTTSVKL
-238 VYGGS
+238 YGGS
-243 KGGFVTIT
+243 KGGYVTVTAKIIYNNDAVNKKNENAT
-251 ATIVGVDTSKNTN
+251 ATVRPYV
-264 AKATIT
+264 
-270 PRVIGPESWTV
+270 VGPEGWTV
-281 SLPTAQQTMTIKKND
+281 SLPDSQLAVTLKKGRNTNV
-296 YSQKL
+296 L
-301 TPSVVTGNSSSTVSG
+301 TPTLKTSSNSSAVSG
-316 AKFVYKFLEKRSPAV
+316 TEFVYKFVTTDGGKEK
-331 ADKSEYV
+331 E
-338 LSDSS
+338 SS
-343 YYMQVYDGSITP
+343 TSTLMQIEPVTYNNTASANITA
-355 YRVTSGPVKV
+355 YSTCANVKV
-365 RVYVEGYV
+365 RVYVKGYET
-373 NNDDPDAYPYA
+373 PGSPHADA
-384 EASIMITDSTANGV
+384 MITVTDSTISSLQIGYKNSTTANKIADGSYVLGYKDSTDKNGV
-398 SIDYKNE
+398 TLSDGRRIVT
-405 STKFK
+405 SP
-410 MNNGTYVL
+410 VL
-418 ACKDTNNGTDVVFTD
+418 AATVTSSKSGNEAVDAARVVWTVNNPSVATFAD
-433 GTEIVTA
+433 GSTETTA
-440 LTLKAT
+440 SEVTLK
-446 VDSTNATADAKRVTW
+446 
-461 TTNAP
+461 
-466 EVARFG
+466 
-472 VNNSYTGDEATLT
+472 

-490 SVTVTAEVDGKKAT
+490 TVKITAKGDDKTAE
-504 MTFTVWLAREY
+504 MTLTVWQAREY
-515 DKIVTK
+515 DNILTK
-521 PDIPTAIS
+521 PDIPSAVSDAKQAITKFCEQYASVELKNVYNGRASLKIQESTVQFVSNTS
-529 SREDAFNSFSQQLV
+529 SAIKLKGTLDAF
-543 TVHLSRTDGTVSL
+543 D
-556 PMKNVQFMDSSTI
+556 TI
-569 QLKGWIDGF
+569 NKI
-578 DTLNRVAYFPKTSGA
+578 AYFPATSGG
-593 DVIESG
+593 DVITSS
-599 TATVSDIMIINQ
+599 TASVSSIMLIEE

-620 ATVGTLSVT
+620 AAVGTLTVK
-629 ASITGTNKTLK
+629 ASIIGTGKTLK

-648 NKAVKTESVY
+648 NKVVDTQTVTNSA
-658 STSGTAVATRTS
+658 STYTS
-670 TLNLSDFITSAGSYG
+670 TLNLADFVTSAGTYG
-685 FYCVISGGNT
+685 FKCVITGGT
-695 GNNTSTST
+695 DRVTET
-703 INTRTAMITIGGDYN
+703 IETRTAIITIGGDYN

-753 TGKTYTVSWTVTEGS
+753 TGKTYTVSWTVTEGG
-768 DVVTLNSRTGSSVT
+768 DVVALNSRTGSSVT

-813 VPAAEDVRLT
+813 VPAAQDVQLM
-823 LEEDATYV
+823 LEEDASYV

-838 SDAVKK
+838 SDAVRK

-914 KLVIMT
+914 KLIIMT

-943 SVYGSGLSSVKFG
+943 SVYGSGLSYVRFG

-1059 ITITSVVGGK
+1059 ITITRVTGGK

-1158 MSGNGLVN
+1158 MYGNGLVN

>member
-1 MENYEFERG
+1 
-10 ALMKRTFG
+10 MKRTFG

-36 VLAASATDTSAYLA
+36 VLAASAADTNVYLA
-50 PGSNETFTYSYTGT
+50 PGQNEDFTYSYTGT
-64 TGSAPNMAELFWVSS
+64 GTAPNMAELFWVSS
-79 KEDVATVTNSKA
+79 RTDVATVANEA
-91 PNSSKETQTVT
+91 AANSSREKQVVK

-108 TTISV
+108 TVISV

-122 NGSNYYSGSALKTW
+122 NGSNYYSNSALKTW

-147 SFSGSSSGWYYGS
+147 SFSGSSSGWNYGY

-251 ATIVGVDTSKNTN
+251 ATIVGVDMSKNTN

-281 SLPTAQQTMTIKKND
+281 SLPTAQQTMTIKKTD

-301 TPSVVTGNSSSTVSG
+301 TPSVVTGSSSSAVSG

-343 YYMQVYDGSITP
+343 NYMQVYTDGSITP
-355 YRVTSGPVKV
+355 YRVTSGPVRV

-398 SIDYKNE
+398 SIDYKTE
-405 STKFK
+405 DTKFK

-418 ACKDTNNGTDVVFTD
+418 AYKDTNNSTGYEFDD
-433 GTEIVTA
+433 GTRIVTA
-440 LTLKAT
+440 LELKAT
-446 VDSTNATADAKRVTW
+446 VNSTNATADAKRVTW

-472 VNNSYTGDEATLT
+472 TNNSYTGDVATLT
-485 TTGAG
+485 TTGTG

-504 MTFTVWLAREY
+504 MNFVVWQAREY

-529 SREDAFNSFSQQLV
+529 SREDAFNAFSEQYV
-543 TVHLSRTDGTVSL
+543 TVHLSRTDGSVSL
-556 PMKNVQFMDSSTI
+556 PMKNVQFVSSSTI

-578 DTLNRVAYFPKTSGA
+578 DSLNRIAYFPKSGVSDVITSGEA
-593 DVIESG
+593 KLSN
-599 TATVSDIMIINQ
+599 IMIINQ

-629 ASITGTNKTLK
+629 ASTQNGKSLTS
-640 TFTWYDNN
+640 FTWYDNN
-648 NKAVKTESVY
+648 DKAVKAETVSNKV
-658 STSGTAVATRTS
+658 THTS
-670 TLNLSDFITSAGSYG
+670 TLNLSDFVTSAGTYG
-685 FYCVISGGNT
+685 FYCVINGSD
-695 GNNTSTST
+695 SST
-703 INTRTAMITIGGDYN
+703 IKTRTAIITIGGDYN

-813 VPAAEDVRLT
+813 VPAAEDVRLM
-823 LEEDATYV
+823 LEEDASYV

-943 SVYGSGLSSVKFG
+943 SVYGSGLSYVRFG

-1033 YSTGATF
+1033 TSTGATF

-1131 KVVQQTASSKFT
+1131 KVVQQTASSRFT

-1158 MSGNGLVN
+1158 MYGNGLVN

>member
-1 MENYEFERG
+1 
-10 ALMKRTFG
+10 MKRTFG

-23 ALVLAMVL
+23 VLVLAMVL

-36 VLAASATDTSAYLA
+36 VLAATTTGNPQYLALGETANLTCTGAKFWISSNPSAVSVTKTATGRATITALSTTSSGWGYGTATISAYEKE
-50 PGSNETFTYSYTGT
+50 SDYT
-64 TGSAPNMAELFWVSS
+64 S
-79 KEDVATVTNSKA
+79 TNY
-91 PNSSKETQTVT
+91 
-102 AVSAGT
+102 
-108 TTISV
+108 
-113 WKNEADYKK
+113 ADRHD
-122 NGSNYYSGSALKTW
+122 ALMTW
-136 TVTVTEWKVTL
+136 SVTVSEWKVTL
-147 SFSGSSSGWYYGS
+147 SLSGSNSYYGS
-160 GSSSTT
+160 TSTD
-166 TISAGEKKTLT
+166 IPAGQYKTLT
-177 ATVTGPQGKVANA
+177 ATVTGPQGKVKDAQ
-190 KVKFEVASGNQTM
+190 VKFSVADADM
-203 LHFDSLSSTGYSS
+203 IHFDDLSRTG
-216 TKDVTVSS
+216 TDIVKDVTVSGS
-224 GYSSTATSGTAAVD
+224 NSSTATSGTTSVKL
-238 VYGGS
+238 YGGS
-243 KGGFVTIT
+243 KGGYVTVTAKIIYNNDAVNEKNENAT
-251 ATIVGVDTSKNTN
+251 ATVRPYV
-264 AKATIT
+264 
-270 PRVIGPESWTV
+270 VGPEGWTV
-281 SLPTAQQTMTIKKND
+281 SLPDSQLAVTLKKGRNTNV
-296 YSQKL
+296 L
-301 TPSVVTGNSSSTVSG
+301 TPTLKTSSNSSAVSG
-316 AKFVYKFLEKRSPAV
+316 TEFVYKFVTTEGGK
-331 ADKSEYV
+331 EIE
-338 LSDSS
+338 SS
-343 YYMQVYDGSITP
+343 TSTLMQIEPVTYNNTASANITA
-355 YRVTSGPVKV
+355 YSTCANVKV
-365 RVYVEGYV
+365 RVYVKGYET
-373 NNDDPDAYPYA
+373 PGSPHADA
-384 EASIMITDSTANGV
+384 MITVTDSTISSLQIG
-398 SIDYKNE
+398 YKN
-405 STKFK
+405 STTANKIAD
-410 MNNGTYVL
+410 GSYVL
-418 ACKDTNNGTDVVFTD
+418 GYKDSTDKD
-433 GTEIVTA
+433 GVTLSDGRRIVTSPVLA
-440 LTLKAT
+440 ATVTSSKSGNEAVDAARVVWTVNNPSVATFADGSTETTASEVTLK
-446 VDSTNATADAKRVTW
+446 
-461 TTNAP
+461 
-466 EVARFG
+466 
-472 VNNSYTGDEATLT
+472 

-490 SVTVTAEVDGKKAT
+490 TVKITAKGDDKTAE
-504 MTFTVWLAREY
+504 MTLTVWQAREY
-515 DKIVTK
+515 DNILTK
-521 PDIPTAIS
+521 PDIPSAVSDAKQAITKFCEQYASVELKNVYNGRASLKIQESTVQFVSNTS
-529 SREDAFNSFSQQLV
+529 SAIKLKGTLDAF
-543 TVHLSRTDGTVSL
+543 D
-556 PMKNVQFMDSSTI
+556 TI
-569 QLKGWIDGF
+569 NKI
-578 DTLNRVAYFPKTSGA
+578 AYFPATSGG
-593 DVIESG
+593 DVITSS
-599 TATVSDIMIINQ
+599 TASVSSIMLIEE

-620 ATVGTLSVT
+620 AAVGTLTVK
-629 ASITGTNKTLK
+629 ASIIGTGKTLK

-648 NKAVKTESVY
+648 NKVVDTQTVTNSA
-658 STSGTAVATRTS
+658 STYTS
-670 TLNLSDFITSAGSYG
+670 TLNLADFVTSAGTYG
-685 FYCVISGGNT
+685 FKCVITGGT
-695 GNNTSTST
+695 DRVTET
-703 INTRTAMITIGGDYN
+703 IETRTAIITIGGDYN

-753 TGKTYTVSWTVTEGS
+753 TGKTYTVSWTVTEGG
-768 DVVTLNSRTGSSVT
+768 DVVALNSRTGSSVT
-782 LTAKSGGTATIT
+782 LIAKSGGTATIT

-813 VPAAEDVRLT
+813 VPAAQDVQLM
-823 LEEDATYV
+823 LEEDASYV

-914 KLVIMT
+914 KIVVMT

-943 SVYGSGLSSVKFG
+943 SVYGSGLSYVRFG

-1059 ITITSVVGGK
+1059 ITITRVTGGK

-1112 KTVEVNY
+1112 KTVEVSY

-1158 MSGNGLVN
+1158 MYGNGLVN

-1261 SSSALNGFADQSAVS
+1261 SSSALNGFTDQSAVS

>member
-36 VLAASATDTSAYLA
+36 VLAAPKAGDAQYLA
-50 PGSNETFTYSYTGT
+50 LGETANLTCTGAKYWVSSNPSAVSVTKTA
-64 TGSAPNMAELFWVSS
+64 TGSATITALATTSS
-79 KEDVATVTNSKA
+79 GWGYG
-91 PNSSKETQTVT
+91 T
-102 AVSAGT
+102 A
-108 TTISV
+108 TISAYE
-113 WKNEADYKK
+113 KESDYTSTNYADRHD
-122 NGSNYYSGSALKTW
+122 ALMTW
-136 TVTVTEWKVTL
+136 SVTVSEWKVTL
-147 SFSGSSSGWYYGS
+147 SFSGSSSGWNYGS

-190 KVKFEVASGNQTM
+190 KVKFEVAASNKDM

-264 AKATIT
+264 ATTTIT

-281 SLPTAQQTMTIKKND
+281 SLPTAQQSMTIKRTD

-301 TPSVVTGNSSSTVSG
+301 TPSVVTGSGSSAVSG
-316 AKFVYKFLEKRSPAV
+316 AKFVYRFVNGNKLENTSK
-331 ADKSEYV
+331 
-338 LSDSS
+338 
-343 YYMQVYDGSITP
+343 YMQVYTGSITP
-355 YRVTSGPVKV
+355 YQVTTEGPVRV
-365 RVYVEGYV
+365 RAYVEGYV
-373 NNDDPDAYPYA
+373 DNNNPEAYPYA
-384 EASIMITDSTANGV
+384 EAAIMITDSTANSV

-405 STKFK
+405 DTKFK

-418 ACKDTNNGTDVVFTD
+418 AHKDTDNDKDVIFDDGTDD
-433 GTEIVTA
+433 GTRIVTA
-440 LTLKAT
+440 LELKAT
-446 VDSTNATADAKRVTW
+446 VDSTNAAADAKRVTW
-461 TTNAP
+461 TTNDP
-466 EVARFG
+466 SVARFG
-472 VNNSYTGDEATLT
+472 TNNSYTGDVATLT

-504 MTFTVWLAREY
+504 MNFVVWQAREY
-515 DKIVTK
+515 DQIVTK

-529 SREDAFNSFSQQLV
+529 SREDAFNAFSQQYV

-556 PMKNVQFMDSSTI
+556 PMKNVQFVSSSTI

-578 DTLNRVAYFPKTSGA
+578 DSLNRIAYFPKSGVLDVITSGEA
-593 DVIESG
+593 KLSN
-599 TATVSDIMIINQ
+599 IMIINQ

-629 ASITGTNKTLK
+629 ASTQNGKSLTS
-640 TFTWYDNN
+640 FTWYDNN
-648 NKAVKTESVY
+648 DKAIKAETVSNKVTY
-658 STSGTAVATRTS
+658 TS
-670 TLNLSDFITSAGSYG
+670 TLNLSDFVTSAGTYG
-685 FYCVISGGNT
+685 FYCVINGSD
-695 GNNTSTST
+695 SST
-703 INTRTAMITIGGDYN
+703 IKTRTAIITIGGDYN

-1131 KVVQQTASSKFT
+1131 KVMQQTASSRFT

>member
-1 MENYEFERG
+1 
-10 ALMKRTFG
+10 MKRTFG

-31 SMVPA
+31 AMVPA
-36 VLAASATDTSAYLA
+36 VLAAPKVGDAQYLALGETANLTCTGAKFWISSNPSAVSVTKTATGRATITALSTTSSGWGYGTATISAYEKE
-50 PGSNETFTYSYTGT
+50 SDYT
-64 TGSAPNMAELFWVSS
+64 S
-79 KEDVATVTNSKA
+79 TNY
-91 PNSSKETQTVT
+91 
-102 AVSAGT
+102 
-108 TTISV
+108 
-113 WKNEADYKK
+113 ADRHD
-122 NGSNYYSGSALKTW
+122 ALMTW
-136 TVTVTEWKVTL
+136 SVTVSEWKVTL
-147 SFSGSSSGWYYGS
+147 SLSGSNSYYGS
-160 GSSSTT
+160 TSTD
-166 TISAGEKKTLT
+166 IPAGQYKTLT
-177 ATVTGPQGKVANA
+177 ATVTGPQGKVKDAQ
-190 KVKFEVASGNQTM
+190 VKFSVADADM
-203 LHFDSLSSTGYSS
+203 IHFDDLSRTG
-216 TKDVTVSS
+216 TDIVKDVTVSGS
-224 GYSSTATSGTAAVD
+224 NSSTATSGTTSVKL
-238 VYGGS
+238 YGGS
-243 KGGFVTIT
+243 KGGYVTVTAKIIYNNDAVNEKNENAT
-251 ATIVGVDTSKNTN
+251 ATVRPYV
-264 AKATIT
+264 
-270 PRVIGPESWTV
+270 VGPEGWTV
-281 SLPTAQQTMTIKKND
+281 SLPDSQLAVTLKKGRNTNV
-296 YSQKL
+296 L
-301 TPSVVTGNSSSTVSG
+301 TPTLKTSSNSSAVSG
-316 AKFVYKFLEKRSPAV
+316 TEFVYKFVTTEGGK
-331 ADKSEYV
+331 EIE
-338 LSDSS
+338 SS
-343 YYMQVYDGSITP
+343 TSTLMQIEPVTYNNTASANITA
-355 YRVTSGPVKV
+355 YSTCANVKV
-365 RVYVEGYV
+365 RVYVKGYET
-373 NNDDPDAYPYA
+373 PGSPHADA
-384 EASIMITDSTANGV
+384 MITVTDSTISSLQIG
-398 SIDYKNE
+398 YKN
-405 STKFK
+405 STTANKIAD
-410 MNNGTYVL
+410 GSYVL
-418 ACKDTNNGTDVVFTD
+418 GYKDSTDKD
-433 GTEIVTA
+433 GVTLSDGRRIVTSPVLA
-440 LTLKAT
+440 ATVTSSKSGNEAVDAARVVWTVNNPSVATFADGSTETTASEVTLK
-446 VDSTNATADAKRVTW
+446 
-461 TTNAP
+461 
-466 EVARFG
+466 
-472 VNNSYTGDEATLT
+472 

-490 SVTVTAEVDGKKAT
+490 TVKITAKGDDKTAE
-504 MTFTVWLAREY
+504 MTLTVWQAREY
-515 DKIVTK
+515 DNILTK
-521 PDIPTAIS
+521 PDIPSAVSDAKQAITKFCEQYASVELKNVYNGRASLKIQESTVQFVSNTS
-529 SREDAFNSFSQQLV
+529 SAIKLKGTLDAF
-543 TVHLSRTDGTVSL
+543 D
-556 PMKNVQFMDSSTI
+556 TI
-569 QLKGWIDGF
+569 NKI
-578 DTLNRVAYFPKTSGA
+578 AYFPATSGG
-593 DVIESG
+593 DVITSS
-599 TATVSDIMIINQ
+599 TASVSSIMLIEE

-620 ATVGTLSVT
+620 AAVGTLTVK
-629 ASITGTNKTLK
+629 ASIIGTGKTLK

-648 NKAVKTESVY
+648 NKVVDTQTVTNSA
-658 STSGTAVATRTS
+658 STYTS
-670 TLNLSDFITSAGSYG
+670 TLNLADFVTSAGTYG
-685 FYCVISGGNT
+685 FKCVITGGT
-695 GNNTSTST
+695 DRVTET
-703 INTRTAMITIGGDYN
+703 IETRTAIITIGGDYN

-753 TGKTYTVSWTVTEGS
+753 TGKTYTVSWTVTEGG
-768 DVVTLNSRTGSSVT
+768 DVVALNSRTGSSVT

-813 VPAAEDVRLT
+813 VPAAQDVQLM
-823 LEEDATYV
+823 LEEDASYV

-914 KLVIMT
+914 KIVVMT

-943 SVYGSGLSSVKFG
+943 SVYGSGLSYVRFG

-1059 ITITSVVGGK
+1059 ITITRVTGGK

-1158 MSGNGLVN
+1158 MYGNGLVN

>member
-1 MENYEFERG
+1 
-10 ALMKRTFG
+10 MKRTFG

-36 VLAASATDTSAYLA
+36 VLAAPATTTGNPQYLA
-50 PGSNETFTYSYTGT
+50 LGDT
-64 TGSAPNMAELFWVSS
+64 AELTCAGAKYWVSS
-79 KEDVATVTNSKA
+79 NPD
-91 PNSSKETQTVT
+91 
-102 AVSAGT
+102 AVSVAMTKNGEATITALATTSSGWGYGT
-108 TTISV
+108 ATISAYE
-113 WKNEADYKK
+113 KESDYTSTNYADRHD
-122 NGSNYYSGSALKTW
+122 ARMTW
-136 TVTVTEWKVTL
+136 SVTVSEWKVTL
-147 SFSGSSSGWYYGS
+147 SLSGSNSYYGS
-160 GSSSTT
+160 TSTD
-166 TISAGEKKTLT
+166 IPAGQYKTLT
-177 ATVTGPQGKVANA
+177 ATVTGPQGKVKDAQ
-190 KVKFEVASGNQTM
+190 VKFSVAAADTDM
-203 LHFDSLSSTGYSS
+203 IHFDELSRTGADIV
-216 TKDVTVSS
+216 KDVTVSGS
-224 GYSSTATSGTAAVD
+224 NSSTATSGTTSVKLYGGNKGGYVTVTAKIIYNNAAVNE
-238 VYGGS
+238 
-243 KGGFVTIT
+243 KNENAT
-251 ATIVGVDTSKNTN
+251 ATVRPYV
-264 AKATIT
+264 
-270 PRVIGPESWTV
+270 VGPEGWTV
-281 SLPTAQQTMTIKKND
+281 SLPDSQLAVTLKKGRNTNV
-296 YSQKL
+296 L
-301 TPSVVTGNSSSTVSG
+301 TPTLKTSSNSSAVSG
-316 AKFVYKFLEKRSPAV
+316 TEFVYKFANS
-331 ADKSEYV
+331 ADASK
-338 LSDSS
+338 
-343 YYMQVYDGSITP
+343 MQIEAATYNNAASANITA
-355 YRVTSGPVKV
+355 YSTCANVKV
-365 RVYVEGYV
+365 LVYVKGYETA
-373 NNDDPDAYPYA
+373 DSPHA
-384 EASIMITDSTANGV
+384 ETMITVTDSTISSLQIG
-398 SIDYKNE
+398 YKN
-405 STKFK
+405 STTANKIAD
-410 MNNGTYVL
+410 GSYVL
-418 ACKDTNNGTDVVFTD
+418 GYKDSTDKTGVDLSD
-433 GTEIVTA
+433 GRRIVTSPVLA
-440 LTLKAT
+440 ATVTSSKSGNEAVDAARVVWTINNPSVATFADGSTETTASEVTLK
-446 VDSTNATADAKRVTW
+446 
-461 TTNAP
+461 
-466 EVARFG
+466 
-472 VNNSYTGDEATLT
+472 

-490 SVTVTAEVDGKKAT
+490 TVKITAKGDDKTAE
-504 MTFTVWLAREY
+504 MTLTVWQAREY
-515 DKIVTK
+515 DNILTK
-521 PDIPTAIS
+521 PDIPSAVSDAKQAITKFCEQYAS
-529 SREDAFNSFSQQLV
+529 VKL
-543 TVHLSRTDGTVSL
+543 
-556 PMKNVQFMDSSTI
+556 KNVYNGRASLKIQESTVQFVSNTSSAI
-569 QLKGWIDGF
+569 QLKGTLDAF
-578 DTLNRVAYFPKTSGA
+578 DTINKIAYFPKNSGG
-593 DVIESG
+593 DVITSG
-599 TATVSDIMIINQ
+599 TASVSSIMLIEE

-620 ATVGTLSVT
+620 AAVGTLTVK
-629 ASITGTNKTLK
+629 ASIIGTGKTLK

-648 NKAVKTESVY
+648 NKVVDTQTVTNSA
-658 STSGTAVATRTS
+658 STYTS
-670 TLNLSDFITSAGSYG
+670 TLNLADFVTSAGTYG
-685 FYCVISGGNT
+685 FKCVVTGGTNS
-695 GNNTSTST
+695 STTDT
-703 INTRTAMITIGGDYN
+703 IETRTAIITIGGDYN

-813 VPAAEDVRLT
+813 VPAAQDVQLM
-823 LEEDATYV
+823 LEEDASYV

-914 KLVIMT
+914 KIVVMT

-943 SVYGSGLSSVKFG
+943 SVYGSGLSYVRFG

-1059 ITITSVVGGK
+1059 ITITRVTGGK

-1158 MSGNGLVN
+1158 MYGNGLVN

>member
-1 MENYEFERG
+1 
-10 ALMKRTFG
+10 MKRTFG

-36 VLAASATDTSAYLA
+36 VLAAPKVGDAQYLALGETANLTCTGAKFWISSNPSAVSVTKTATGRATITALSTTSSGWGYGTATISAYEKE
-50 PGSNETFTYSYTGT
+50 SDYT
-64 TGSAPNMAELFWVSS
+64 S
-79 KEDVATVTNSKA
+79 TNY
-91 PNSSKETQTVT
+91 
-102 AVSAGT
+102 
-108 TTISV
+108 
-113 WKNEADYKK
+113 ADRHD
-122 NGSNYYSGSALKTW
+122 ALMTW
-136 TVTVTEWKVTL
+136 SVTVSEWKVTL
-147 SFSGSSSGWYYGS
+147 SFSGSSSGWNYGY

-190 KVKFEVASGNQTM
+190 KVKFEVAASNKDM

-264 AKATIT
+264 ATTTIT

-281 SLPTAQQTMTIKKND
+281 SLPTAQQSMTIKRTD

-301 TPSVVTGNSSSTVSG
+301 TPSVVTGSSSSAVSG
-316 AKFVYKFLEKRSPAV
+316 AKFVYRFVKSDGKLENTSV
-331 ADKSEYV
+331 
-338 LSDSS
+338 
-343 YYMQVYDGSITP
+343 YMQVYTDGSITP
-355 YRVTSGPVKV
+355 YQVTTEGPVRV
-365 RVYVEGYV
+365 RAYVEGYV
-373 NNDDPDAYPYA
+373 DNNNPEAYPYA
-384 EASIMITDSTANGV
+384 EASIMITDSTANGL
-398 SIDYKNE
+398 SIDYEQEN
-405 STKFK
+405 TKFK

-418 ACKDTNNGTDVVFTD
+418 AYKDTNNGYDVDFTD
-433 GTEIVTA
+433 GTSIVTKFS
-440 LTLKAT
+440 LKAT
-446 VDSTNATADAKRVTW
+446 VDSTNAAADAKRVTW
-461 TTNAP
+461 TTNDP
-466 EVARFG
+466 SVARFG
-472 VNNSYTGDEATLT
+472 TNNSYTGDVATLT

-504 MTFTVWLAREY
+504 MNFVVWQAREY

-529 SREDAFNSFSQQLV
+529 NREDAFNAFSQQYV

-556 PMKNVQFMDSSTI
+556 PMKDVQFVNSSTI
-569 QLKGWIDGF
+569 QLKGTIDGF
-578 DTLNRVAYFPKTSGA
+578 DTLNRIAYFPKSGVS

-599 TATVSDIMIINQ
+599 KATLSDIMIINQ

-629 ASITGTNKTLK
+629 ASTQSNKKLTS
-640 TFTWYDNN
+640 FTWYDNN
-648 NKAVKTESVY
+648 DKAVKAETVSNKV
-658 STSGTAVATRTS
+658 THTS
-670 TLNLSDFITSAGSYG
+670 TLNLSDFVTSAGTYG
-685 FYCVISGGNT
+685 FYCVINGSGN
-695 GNNTSTST
+695 ST
-703 INTRTAMITIGGDYN
+703 IKTRTAIITIGGDYN

-813 VPAAEDVRLT
+813 VPAAEDVRLM
-823 LEEDATYV
+823 LEEDASYV

-943 SVYGSGLSSVKFG
+943 SVYGSGLSYVRFG

-1059 ITITSVVGGK
+1059 ITITRVVGGK

-1158 MSGNGLVN
+1158 MYGNGLVN

>member
-1 MENYEFERG
+1 
-10 ALMKRTFG
+10 MKRTFG

-36 VLAASATDTSAYLA
+36 VLAASATDTNAYLA
-50 PGSNETFTYSYTGT
+50 PGFNETFTYSYTGT
-64 TGSAPNMAELFWVSS
+64 GTPPDMSQLFWVSGNE
-79 KEDVATVTNSKA
+79 KVATVTNTTDGSSISKA
-91 PNSSKETQTVT
+91 SQTVT
-102 AVSAGT
+102 AVATGS

-113 WKNEADYKK
+113 WKNQEDYNK
-122 NGSNYYSGSALKTW
+122 NKNSYYSSGALKTW
-136 TVTVTEWKVTL
+136 NVTVTGWKVVL
-147 SFSGSSSGWYYGS
+147 SFSGSNSGWYGS
-160 GSSSTT
+160 GSSTGT
-166 TISAGEKKTLT
+166 TINAGSKATLT
-177 ATVTGPQGKVANA
+177 ATVTGPAGKVENA
-190 KVKFEVASGNQTM
+190 KVKFTTADKTIALLDNNSSNTQVTKPVSTTSSSWGSGSAT
-203 LHFDSLSSTGYSS
+203 TG
-216 TKDVTVSS
+216 
-224 GYSSTATSGTAAVD
+224 TATVD
-238 VYGGS
+238 VYGGTM
-243 KGGFVTIT
+243 GGYVDIT
-251 ATIVGVDTSKNTN
+251 ATVMVGDTAVNLSTN
-264 AKATIT
+264 PDATATIT
-270 PRVIGPESWTV
+270 PYINGPEGWTV
-281 SLPTAQQTMTIKKND
+281 SLPENQRTLTIKKTDNTQ
-296 YSQKL
+296 YLKP
-301 TPSVVTGNSSSTVSG
+301 TVTGFSGSTQPE
-316 AKFVYKFLEKRSPAV
+316 FVYKFVDGSN
-331 ADKSEYV
+331 

-343 YYMQVYDGSITP
+343 TYMQIASNGRITP
-355 YRVTSGPVKV
+355 RMTCQNVVV
-365 RVYVEGYV
+365 RVYVKGYTGDT
-373 NNDDPDAYPYA
+373 NPYA
-384 EASIMITDSTANGV
+384 ETSITITDSTANGL
-398 SIDYKNE
+398 SIDYEQEN
-405 STKFK
+405 TKFK

-418 ACKDTNNGTDVVFTD
+418 AYKDTNNGYDVDFTD
-433 GTEIVTA
+433 GTSIVTKFS
-440 LTLKAT
+440 LKAT
-446 VDSTNATADAKRVTW
+446 VDSTNAAADAKRVTW
-461 TTNAP
+461 TTNDP
-466 EVARFG
+466 RVARFG
-472 VNNSYTGDEATLT
+472 TNNSYTGDVATLT

-504 MTFTVWLAREY
+504 MTFTVWQAREY

-529 SREDAFNSFSQQLV
+529 NREDAFNAFSQQYV

-556 PMKNVQFMDSSTI
+556 PMKDVQFVNSSTI
-569 QLKGWIDGF
+569 QLKGTIDGF
-578 DTLNRVAYFPKTSGA
+578 DTLNRIAYFPKSGVS
-593 DVIESG
+593 DVIQSG
-599 TATVSDIMIINQ
+599 KAELSDIMIINQ

-629 ASITGTNKTLK
+629 ASLTGTNKTLK

-658 STSGTAVATRTS
+658 PNSKDRAVLTYTS
-670 TLNLSDFITSAGSYG
+670 TLNLSDFVTSAGSYG
-685 FYCVISGGNT
+685 FYCVISSGNT
-695 GNNTSTST
+695 DKKPSTITST
-703 INTRTAMITIGGDYN
+703 INTRTAMVTIGGDYN

-813 VPAAEDVRLT
+813 VPAAEDVRLM

-1101 DNLYVL
+1101 DNLYIL

-1158 MSGNGLVN
+1158 MYGNGLVN

-1261 SSSALNGFADQSAVS
+1261 SSSALNGFADRSAVS

-1321 LTMEQ
+1321 LTMER

>member
-1 MENYEFERG
+1 
-10 ALMKRTFG
+10 MKRTFG

-36 VLAASATDTSAYLA
+36 VLAASAADTNVYLA
-50 PGSNETFTYSYTGT
+50 PGQNEDFTYSYTGT
-64 TGSAPNMAELFWVSS
+64 TAPNMAELFWVSS
-79 KEDVATVTNSKA
+79 KTDVATVTNDAA
-91 PNSSKETQTVT
+91 PNSSREKQKVK

-108 TTISV
+108 TVISV
-113 WKNEADYKK
+113 WKNEADYQK
-122 NGSNYYSGSALKTW
+122 NGSNYYSSSALKTW

-398 SIDYKNE
+398 SIDYKTE
-405 STKFK
+405 ETKFK

-418 ACKDTNNGTDVVFTD
+418 AYKDTNNNEGYAFNDADQTR
-433 GTEIVTA
+433 IVTA
-440 LTLKAT
+440 LELKAT
-446 VDSTNATADAKRVTW
+446 VDSTSAAADAKRVTW
-461 TTNAP
+461 TTNDP
-466 EVARFG
+466 SVARFG
-472 VNNSYTGDEATLT
+472 TNNSYTGDEAILT

-504 MTFTVWLAREY
+504 MNFVVWQAREY
-515 DKIVTK
+515 DEIVTK

-529 SREDAFNSFSQQLV
+529 SREDAFNAFSEQYV

-556 PMKNVQFMDSSTI
+556 PMKDVQFVDSSKI
-569 QLKGWIDGF
+569 QLKGWINGF
-578 DTLNRVAYFPKTSGA
+578 DKLNRIAYFPKSGVS
-593 DVIESG
+593 DVITSREAKLSN
-599 TATVSDIMIINQ
+599 IMIINQ

-629 ASITGTNKTLK
+629 ASIQNNKKLTS
-640 TFTWYDNN
+640 FTWYDNN
-648 NKAVKTESVY
+648 DKAVKTETVSDKV
-658 STSGTAVATRTS
+658 THTS
-670 TLNLSDFITSAGSYG
+670 TLNLSDFVTSAGTYG
-685 FYCVISGGNT
+685 FYCVINGSD
-695 GNNTSTST
+695 SST
-703 INTRTAMITIGGDYN
+703 IKTRTAIITIGGDYN

-753 TGKTYTVSWTVTEGS
+753 TGKTYTVSWTITEGS

-1027 NDTHSV
+1027 NDTHPV

-1059 ITITSVVGGK
+1059 ITITRVVGGK

-1158 MSGNGLVN
+1158 MYGNGLVN

-1261 SSSALNGFADQSAVS
+1261 SSSALNGFADRSAVS

-1321 LTMEQ
+1321 LTMER

>member
-1 MENYEFERG
+1 
-10 ALMKRTFG
+10 MKRTFG

-64 TGSAPNMAELFWVSS
+64 GTGSVPNMAELFWVSS
-79 KEDVATVTNSKA
+79 KTDVATVTNDAA
-91 PNSSKETQTVT
+91 PNSSREKQKVT

-108 TTISV
+108 TVISV

-122 NGSNYYSGSALKTW
+122 NGSGYYSSSALKTW
-136 TVTVTEWKVTL
+136 NVTVTEWKVTL
-147 SFSGSSSGWYYGS
+147 SFSGSSSGWNYGY

-190 KVKFEVASGNQTM
+190 QVEFKIASSDKEM
-203 LHFDSLSSTGYSS
+203 LHFDSLSSTGTSS
-216 TKDVTVSS
+216 TKNVTVSS

-251 ATIVGVDTSKNTN
+251 ATIKNVDVSKNTN
-264 AKATIT
+264 ATTTIT

-281 SLPTAQQTMTIKKND
+281 SLPTAQQTMTIKKTD

-316 AKFVYKFLEKRSPAV
+316 AKFVYKFLEKRNSAAPGE
-331 ADKSEYV
+331 SEYV

-343 YYMQVYDGSITP
+343 NYMQVYTDGSITP
-355 YRVTSGPVKV
+355 YRVTSGPVRV

-398 SIDYKNE
+398 SIDYKTE
-405 STKFK
+405 DTKFK

-418 ACKDTNNGTDVVFTD
+418 AYKDTNNSTGYEFDD
-433 GTEIVTA
+433 GTRIVTA
-440 LTLKAT
+440 LELKAT
-446 VDSTNATADAKRVTW
+446 VNSTNATADAKRVTW

-472 VNNSYTGDEATLT
+472 TNNSYTGDVATLT

-504 MTFTVWLAREY
+504 MTFTVWQAREY
-515 DKIVTK
+515 DQIVTK

-529 SREDAFNSFSQQLV
+529 NREDAFNAFSQQYV

-556 PMKNVQFMDSSTI
+556 PMKDVQFVNSSTI
-569 QLKGWIDGF
+569 QLKGTIDGF
-578 DTLNRVAYFPKTSGA
+578 DTLNRIAYFPKSGVS

-599 TATVSDIMIINQ
+599 KATLSDIMIINQ

-629 ASITGTNKTLK
+629 ASTQSNKKLTS
-640 TFTWYDNN
+640 FTWYDNN
-648 NKAVKTESVY
+648 DKAVKAETVSNKV
-658 STSGTAVATRTS
+658 THTS
-670 TLNLSDFITSAGSYG
+670 TLNLSDFVTSAGTYG
-685 FYCVISGGNT
+685 FYCVINGSGN
-695 GNNTSTST
+695 ST
-703 INTRTAMITIGGDYN
+703 IKTRTAIITIGGDYN

-813 VPAAEDVRLT
+813 VPAAEDVRLM

-943 SVYGSGLSSVKFG
+943 SVYGSGLSYVRFG

-1059 ITITSVVGGK
+1059 ITITRVVGGK

-1158 MSGNGLVN
+1158 MYGNGLVN

>member
-1 MENYEFERG
+1 
-10 ALMKRTFG
+10 MKRTFG

-36 VLAASATDTSAYLA
+36 VLAAPAVGDALYLA
-50 PGSNETFTYSYTGT
+50 PGETRTLKCKNVNGKTATYWRSSNDSAVRVVGGSDGTATITAVAGSSSYYGYSATI
-64 TGSAPNMAELFWVSS
+64 SAYENASNVNSS
-79 KEDVATVTNSKA
+79 SYKEALMTWEVTVTNWTLTLS
-91 PNSSKETQTVT
+91 
-102 AVSAGT
+102 T
-108 TTISV
+108 TTS
-113 WKNEADYKK
+113 
-122 NGSNYYSGSALKTW
+122 GSNY
-136 TVTVTEWKVTL
+136 
-147 SFSGSSSGWYYGS
+147 GSS
-160 GSSSTT
+160 T
-166 TISAGEKKTLT
+166 SAALEPG
-177 ATVTGPQGKVANA
+177 
-190 KVKFEVASGNQTM
+190 AS
-203 LHFDSLSSTGYSS
+203 
-216 TKDVTVSS
+216 
-224 GYSSTATSGTAAVD
+224 
-238 VYGGS
+238 
-243 KGGFVTIT
+243 
-251 ATIVGVDTSKNTN
+251 
-264 AKATIT
+264 
-270 PRVIGPESWTV
+270 
-281 SLPTAQQTMTIKKND
+281 
-296 YSQKL
+296 
-301 TPSVVTGNSSSTVSG
+301 
-316 AKFVYKFLEKRSPAV
+316 
-331 ADKSEYV
+331 
-338 LSDSS
+338 
-343 YYMQVYDGSITP
+343 
-355 YRVTSGPVKV
+355 
-365 RVYVEGYV
+365 
-373 NNDDPDAYPYA
+373 
-384 EASIMITDSTANGV
+384 
-398 SIDYKNE
+398 
-405 STKFK
+405 
-410 MNNGTYVL
+410 
-418 ACKDTNNGTDVVFTD
+418 
-433 GTEIVTA
+433 

-446 VDSTNATADAKRVTW
+446 VTGPKGRAGDVIVGFASQYKSIATVGGAE
-461 TTNAP
+461 TTI
-466 EVARFG
+466 G
-472 VNNSYTGDEATLT
+472 SYYVNNSGNGESTVSVAAAGGNGPSVITAYLLKKVSTGGDWPEGS
-485 TTGAG
+485 TTGTKDYKM
-490 SVTVTAEVDGKKAT
+490 VTDANGNPITK
-504 MTFTVWLAREY
+504 TFTVTVGGQAGY
-515 DKIVTK
+515 DLTLPDAQQNMTIVYNATPTK
-521 PDIPTAIS
+521 LTPTLKRYGQSVSNKTFVYTS
-529 SREDAFNSFSQQLV
+529 SDTATLIVGSDGTLYPQ
-543 TVHLSRTDGTVSL
+543 SRT
-556 PMKNVQFMDSSTI
+556 
-569 QLKGWIDGF
+569 
-578 DTLNRVAYFPKTSGA
+578 
-593 DVIESG
+593 G
-599 TATVSDIMIINQ
+599 TATVTVTVSGMTNTLSATSKITIVPTKAGGVTIDVGDTKVGGTTISAAELKRELSKGNRFFGVMDTTKNGNATIATPEEMLTSVTLTATVDSDNTSDASRVQWSIPTASKGYISFSGNKTTATGASVTINMLKAGTKVTVNASIDGSKEATYTFDIWQGICYKDAKAPAVAGPISSVIDTIKNLKERDIEVTLVQADNTMYLPVKDATPVKGSDNKYTFRVELDGKYTSDKIFYYPINGNRTVTTDAVAISEITIEDQ
-611 PQDATYKLN
+611 PESSVTYKLDGTSMKL
-620 ATVGTLSVT
+620 TVS
-629 ASITGTNKTLK
+629 AYTGGN
-640 TFTWYDNN
+640 TFTKFIWYNGQSN
-648 NKAVKTESVY
+648 AVKTDTSMNGKTYGISELDLSEVITAPGSYSFYCKIMVSDTNYVISNISSVSVGGEY
-658 STSGTAVATRTS
+658 FVQINLNNSGT
-670 TLNLSDFITSAGSYG
+670 I
-685 FYCVISGGNT
+685 
-695 GNNTSTST
+695 
-703 INTRTAMITIGGDYN
+703 
-718 VKITPSASSVK
+718 K
-729 PGDTVTLNAVPQQYN
+729 PGDVVTATATPQQYN
-744 PARKTYTDV
+744 PLTKKYVAV
-753 TGKTYTVSWTVTEGS
+753 TGKNPTISWSSSDTAIAKVDATGTSVKVTA
-768 DVVTLNSRTGSSVT
+768 V
-782 LTAKSGGTATIT
+782 SGGTAKLT
-794 AETTIDGNKYT
+794 AKTTIDGKDYT
-805 GTQKITVT
+805 GTKDITVT

-823 LEEDATYV
+823 LEEDASYV

-1158 MSGNGLVN
+1158 MYGNGLVN

>member
-1 MENYEFERG
+1 
-10 ALMKRTFG
+10 MKRTFG

-23 ALVLAMVL
+23 ALVLAML
-31 SMVPA
+31 LAMVPA
-36 VLAASATDTSAYLA
+36 VLAAPKVGDAQYLALGETANLTCTGAKFWISSNPSAVSVTKTATGRATITALSTTSSGWGYGTATISAYEKE
-50 PGSNETFTYSYTGT
+50 SDYT
-64 TGSAPNMAELFWVSS
+64 S
-79 KEDVATVTNSKA
+79 TNY
-91 PNSSKETQTVT
+91 
-102 AVSAGT
+102 
-108 TTISV
+108 
-113 WKNEADYKK
+113 ADRHD
-122 NGSNYYSGSALKTW
+122 ALMTW
-136 TVTVTEWKVTL
+136 SVTVSEWKVTL
-147 SFSGSSSGWYYGS
+147 SLSGSNSYYGS
-160 GSSSTT
+160 TSTD
-166 TISAGEKKTLT
+166 IPAGQYKTLT
-177 ATVTGPQGKVANA
+177 ATVTGPQGKVKDAQ
-190 KVKFEVASGNQTM
+190 VKFSVADADM
-203 LHFDSLSSTGYSS
+203 IHFDDLSRTG
-216 TKDVTVSS
+216 TDIVKDVTVSGS
-224 GYSSTATSGTAAVD
+224 NSSTATSGTTSVKL
-238 VYGGS
+238 YGGS
-243 KGGFVTIT
+243 KGGYVTVTAKIIYNNDAVNEKNENAT
-251 ATIVGVDTSKNTN
+251 ATVRPYV
-264 AKATIT
+264 
-270 PRVIGPESWTV
+270 VGPEGWTV
-281 SLPTAQQTMTIKKND
+281 SLPDSQLAVTLKKGRNTNV
-296 YSQKL
+296 L
-301 TPSVVTGNSSSTVSG
+301 TPTLKTSSNSSAVSG
-316 AKFVYKFLEKRSPAV
+316 TEFVYKFVTTEGGK
-331 ADKSEYV
+331 EIE
-338 LSDSS
+338 SS
-343 YYMQVYDGSITP
+343 TSTLMQIEPVTYNNTASANITA
-355 YRVTSGPVKV
+355 YSTCANVKV
-365 RVYVEGYV
+365 RVYVKGYET
-373 NNDDPDAYPYA
+373 PGSPHADA
-384 EASIMITDSTANGV
+384 MITVTDSTISSLQIG
-398 SIDYKNE
+398 YKN
-405 STKFK
+405 STTANKIAD
-410 MNNGTYVL
+410 GSYVL
-418 ACKDTNNGTDVVFTD
+418 GYKDSTDKD
-433 GTEIVTA
+433 GVTLSDGRRIVTSPVLA
-440 LTLKAT
+440 ATVTSSKSGNEAVDAARVVWTVNNPSVATFADGSTETTASEVTLK
-446 VDSTNATADAKRVTW
+446 
-461 TTNAP
+461 
-466 EVARFG
+466 
-472 VNNSYTGDEATLT
+472 

-490 SVTVTAEVDGKKAT
+490 TVKITAKGDDKTAE
-504 MTFTVWLAREY
+504 MTLTVWQAREY
-515 DKIVTK
+515 DNILTK
-521 PDIPTAIS
+521 PDIPSAVSDAKQAITKFCEQYASVELKNVYNGRASLKIQESTVQFVSNTS
-529 SREDAFNSFSQQLV
+529 SAIKLKGTLDAF
-543 TVHLSRTDGTVSL
+543 D
-556 PMKNVQFMDSSTI
+556 TI
-569 QLKGWIDGF
+569 NKI
-578 DTLNRVAYFPKTSGA
+578 AYFPATSGG
-593 DVIESG
+593 DVITSS
-599 TATVSDIMIINQ
+599 TASVSSIMLIEE

-620 ATVGTLSVT
+620 AAVGTLTVK
-629 ASITGTNKTLK
+629 ASIIGTGKTLK

-648 NKAVKTESVY
+648 NKVVDTQTVTNSA
-658 STSGTAVATRTS
+658 STYTS
-670 TLNLSDFITSAGSYG
+670 TLNLADFVTSAGTYG
-685 FYCVISGGNT
+685 FKCVITGGT
-695 GNNTSTST
+695 DRVTET
-703 INTRTAMITIGGDYN
+703 IETRTAIITIGGDYN

-782 LTAKSGGTATIT
+782 LIAKSGGTATIT

-813 VPAAEDVRLT
+813 VPAAQDVQLM

-838 SDAVKK
+838 SDAVRK

-943 SVYGSGLSSVKFG
+943 SVYGSGLSYVRFG

-1052 SNASSAY
+1052 SGASSAY
-1059 ITITSVVGGK
+1059 ITITRVTGGK

-1158 MSGNGLVN
+1158 MYGNGLVN

>member
-1 MENYEFERG
+1 
-10 ALMKRTFG
+10 MKRTFG

-36 VLAASATDTSAYLA
+36 VLAASAADTNAYLA
-50 PGSNETFTYSYTGT
+50 PGFDETFTYSYTGT
-64 TGSAPNMAELFWVSS
+64 GTAPDMSQLFWVSGNV
-79 KEDVATVTNSKA
+79 KVATVTNDAGESSISKA
-91 PNSSKETQTVT
+91 SQTVT
-102 AVSAGT
+102 AVAAGS

-113 WKNEADYKK
+113 WKNQEDYNK
-122 NGSNYYSGSALKTW
+122 NKNSYYSSSALKTW
-136 TVTVTEWKVTL
+136 TVTVTGWKVSL
-147 SFSGSSSGWYYGS
+147 SFSGSNNGWY
-160 GSSSTT
+160 GSSSSTGT
-166 TISAGEKKTLT
+166 TINAGSKATLT
-177 ATVTGPQGKVANA
+177 ATVTGPAGKLENA
-190 KVKFEVASGNQTM
+190 KVKFE
-203 LHFDSLSSTGYSS
+203 
-216 TKDVTVSS
+216 TKDKTIALLDNSTNTQVTKPVSTT
-224 GYSSTATSGTAAVD
+224 SSNWGSSSATTGTATVD
-238 VYGGS
+238 VYGGTM
-243 KGGFVTIT
+243 GGYVDIT
-251 ATIVGVDTSKNTN
+251 ATVMVGNTAVN
-264 AKATIT
+264 PSTNPDATATIT
-270 PRVIGPESWTV
+270 PYINGPEGWMV
-281 SLPTAQQTMTIKKND
+281 SLPENQRTLTIKKTDNTQ
-296 YSQKL
+296 YLKP
-301 TPSVVTGNSSSTVSG
+301 TATGLSGSTQPE
-316 AKFVYKFLEKRSPAV
+316 FVYKFVNGS
-331 ADKSEYV
+331 S
-338 LSDSS
+338 LSDFSD
-343 YYMQVYDGSITP
+343 YMQIASNGRITP
-355 YRVTSGPVKV
+355 RKTCQNVVV
-365 RVYVEGYV
+365 RVYVKGYTGDT
-373 NNDDPDAYPYA
+373 NPYA
-384 EASIMITDSTANGV
+384 ETSITITDSTANGV
-398 SIDYKNE
+398 SIDYKTE
-405 STKFK
+405 DTKFK

-418 ACKDTNNGTDVVFTD
+418 AYKDTNNSTGYEFDD
-433 GTEIVTA
+433 GTRIVTA
-440 LTLKAT
+440 LELKAT
-446 VDSTNATADAKRVTW
+446 VNSTNATADAKRVTW

-472 VNNSYTGDEATLT
+472 TNNSYTGDEATLT

-504 MTFTVWLAREY
+504 MNFVVWQAREY

-813 VPAAEDVRLT
+813 VPAAEDVRLM

-1008 PFTAYGSNGEAN
+1008 PFTAYGSNGEVN

-1027 NDTHSV
+1027 NDTHPV

-1158 MSGNGLVN
+1158 MYGNGLVN

-1261 SSSALNGFADQSAVS
+1261 SSSALNGFTDQSAVS